1 MAKEA
6 GVVKSVNGGI
16 ARALNDLTGE
26 VRQLSVGDIVYQ
38 GEKIVTEGSNSKVTI
53 TQTDG
58 KDITLIG
65 KDTLTLD
72 QDSNNNETVADISA
86 LQQAI
91 LKGTDL
97 NALEETA
104 AGGPQAGGNGGDGVS
119 LSSTSF
125 AEGGHISNIYAN
137 YGNLPDNGG
146 SYISDY
152 SAIRGGGLDTQ
163 DATNTIIP
171 PTPTV
176 KFTEDENGD
185 HLLNKDENNI
195 DGDQN
200 KTTVRITVPND
211 GSVEIGD
218 TLNIVIYKPNGSSE
232 SRQVPI
238 TQQIIDN
245 GHVLTDVPVENDK
258 NSVVT
263 ATITNKYGNT
273 GGEGRDTITTDTIA
287 PTTPTVEFTKDA
299 NNDGFLNKSEN
310 EANEDPNTTPVK
322 ITVPADAN
330 VGDTLEIT
338 ITKPDDTTQ
347 NITKTITPEI
357 KNNGYVIPDVP
368 VENGKTSTVSAY
380 ITDQAGNKGGEGRDT
395 ITTDTTAEAPI
406 VTFVEDKNAK
416 DTPNPKHNPTNPDDT
431 SDGILNNP
439 ENASDG
445 KIDTSKVEI
454 KFPGDVTAGD
464 KLNITIKDPTSPSP
478 TTQKITITQAMIDN
492 GNKYSLDV
500 PVRNGQTS
508 RVDATITDKV
518 ENTSKSAYDEVKL
531 VSDKPK
537 PPVVEFTEDVD
548 NNGILSRE
556 ENGARDTSPVKITI
570 PDQTNLLESEK
581 VKVGDILNIKISGG
595 GNNETF
601 NVKITQEI
609 LDDLKGN
616 GFMLN
621 GSNSFENIKSD
632 GSTETVTPN
641 PKVRNFDQTI
651 VTATI
656 TNEYGNASDQGKDYV
671 TPKVAPRVTFT
682 EDSNNNGM
690 LNFYENRSGDS
701 NLKTTTAKI
710 ELPYGVKAAD
720 DYLKFDITT
729 DITSN
734 IKLKLSDLSDTTETP
749 IASGITATISADKQS
764 ITLKGVPVS
773 RDFKTTIENAVVLEK
788 DGSTKKSDVS
798 NKDEVIVEKEGIYV
812 EFAEKQSVKVDGGDN
827 ALSRSDS
834 MKDGKVNEIDA
845 IISIPKN
852 VRDGDILKLEIKDPI
867 KETTETR
874 EYTIHTDTKGFL
886 NSITSNNPSNY
897 PDLESKF
904 PSAQPTSNQKYEYIL
919 KGVGLEAGEKTTVK
933 ATLDYRKGTN
943 DDAVTTDVS
952 KEATT
957 QIENIKA
964 PEVIF
969 EDAKGGTSVSRND
982 ARKNT
987 NGDYLTDVT
996 IKIPSNAVNGDKVK
1010 VTIKDPNGNA
1020 TETTYIIHKLNK
1032 KGEDASKSSKISKI
1046 TEDKNSNNVMELS
1059 SDKKGFVIKDVL
1071 MKTGEKTEVT
1081 AKVLSAATHN
1091 GVAVDESTEAK
1102 ATVTVSNLNRVS
1114 IAFDKDDN
1122 ENSLLSRP
1130 ESASG
1135 GNLAIYKT
1143 TAKIT
1148 LPNNILEKDKVT
1160 IDIDGTQKDYIVE
1173 KDSNGNLFLSKGS
1186 EKLEIKDGA
1195 VTIKDIE
1202 LKTSGDTKISVSV
1215 TDKNGAVAEAKNNI
1229 SMDTLNNDM
1238 LIKFDEDKNNDGVIA
1253 TTANETTASIKLP
1266 SNTVN
1271 GDILKLKIGD
1281 NSEKS
1286 YLIEKNANGKFE
1298 ITEIDSAKNKI
1309 GTPIEADDNK
1319 IVKVSVPINS
1329 VSPTKVSAE
1338 VVDYE
1343 GKGVA
1348 VHSTNDIKKA
1358 SGGGNSLMVTY
1369 EEDTNRDAKLSRAEA
1384 NQDGTASKTNAV
1396 ITLPVGKIVTGDK
1409 LTVDIKNEPSE
1420 PSGNRK
1426 LEYILTKNNDGSISA
1441 VDKNGNPVNIE
1452 EGLIKVPV
1460 NVQVGTQTTTKVTLE
1475 DSTGVNKGTT
1485 GEKPIELERGLNDK
1499 PIKVTFD
1506 EDNLNRDGTI
1516 DRVEADEDGN
1526 IYTTTATVTIPY
1538 NASIGDKLK
1547 VEISTEST
1555 PREYELKSV
1564 DGKIKAVSSSGET
1577 LDVVDNAIKIPN
1589 VKLAYTAPTS
1599 GNPAPALVPT
1609 TVKATLTDAY
1619 GEDKTIDNKNIN
1631 LNMGFS
1637 GKLEAVFTEDL
1648 SRNKV
1653 LSRDEAAIDGNA
1665 GKTTLGLKLPSNVM
1679 AGDKISVTIKTD
1691 GQVTRTENFTLEKEN
1706 GELVAKSANG
1716 NKISLEG
1723 GALNLKDIDVSVGHK
1738 YSAEAELTNSK
1749 GEYKQTSTN
1758 EVELEKMQYIS
1769 SYSESEDAS
1778 NKGLHNVTLYL
1789 PEDAREGDKISLTYT
1804 DPNDHSKTVMKELE
1818 GLTKADIDNGHIS
1831 TQINVNPEKAYDVKV
1846 VAQTADSS
1854 GSNHSVASSFTIKVE
1869 QDISNDTVEFNANNN
1884 RMYGGNGTDTL
1895 VFKESVDLNNVA
1907 NLGDK
1912 VYKFEQIKLGDDG
1925 ANGAVNLTISPKNV
1939 LDITD
1944 NKDVRLKILGDDHDR
1959 VNLDNHEWKRTTDT
1973 NSGNR
1978 TYESMYEINGHTVK
1992 IEVDQKIHTD
2002 F

>member
-1 MAKEA
+1 
-6 GVVKSVNGGI
+6 
-16 ARALNDLTGE
+16 
-26 VRQLSVGDIVYQ
+26 
-38 GEKIVTEGSNSKVTI
+38 
-53 TQTDG
+53 
-58 KDITLIG
+58 
-65 KDTLTLD
+65 
-72 QDSNNNETVADISA
+72 
-86 LQQAI
+86 
-91 LKGTDL
+91 
-97 NALEETA
+97 
-104 AGGPQAGGNGGDGVS
+104 
-119 LSSTSF
+119 
-125 AEGGHISNIYAN
+125 
-137 YGNLPDNGG
+137 
-146 SYISDY
+146 
-152 SAIRGGGLDTQ
+152 
-163 DATNTIIP
+163 
-171 PTPTV
+171 
-176 KFTEDENGD
+176 
-185 HLLNKDENNI
+185 
-195 DGDQN
+195 
-200 KTTVRITVPND
+200 
-211 GSVEIGD
+211 
-218 TLNIVIYKPNGSSE
+218 
-232 SRQVPI
+232 
-238 TQQIIDN
+238 
-245 GHVLTDVPVENDK
+245 
-258 NSVVT
+258 
-263 ATITNKYGNT
+263 
-273 GGEGRDTITTDTIA
+273 
-287 PTTPTVEFTKDA
+287 
-299 NNDGFLNKSEN
+299 
-310 EANEDPNTTPVK
+310 
-322 ITVPADAN
+322 
-330 VGDTLEIT
+330 
-338 ITKPDDTTQ
+338 
-347 NITKTITPEI
+347 
-357 KNNGYVIPDVP
+357 
-368 VENGKTSTVSAY
+368 
-380 ITDQAGNKGGEGRDT
+380 
-395 ITTDTTAEAPI
+395 
-406 VTFVEDKNAK
+406 
-416 DTPNPKHNPTNPDDT
+416 
-431 SDGILNNP
+431 
-439 ENASDG
+439 
-445 KIDTSKVEI
+445 
-454 KFPGDVTAGD
+454 
-464 KLNITIKDPTSPSP
+464 
-478 TTQKITITQAMIDN
+478 MIDN

-508 RVDATITDKV
+508 RVDATITDKAG
-518 ENTSKSAYDEVKL
+518 NTSESAYDEVKL

-556 ENGARDTSPVKITI
+556 ENGTTRGTSPVKITI
-570 PDQTNLLESEK
+570 PDQTGLPESEK
-581 VKVGDILNIKISGG
+581 VKVGDTLNIKISGG

-641 PKVRNFDQTI
+641 PKVKNFDQTT

-682 EDSNNNGM
+682 EDSNNNGT

-701 NLKTTTAKI
+701 NLKTTTVKI

-729 DITSN
+729 DSTSN
-734 IKLKLSDLSDTTETP
+734 IKVKLSDLSGTTETT
-749 IASGITATISADKQS
+749 IAPGITATISADKQS

-773 RDFKTTIENAVVLEK
+773 RDFKTTIENAVVLEN
-788 DGSTKKSDVS
+788 DGVTKKSDES
-798 NKDEVIVEKEGIYV
+798 NKDEVTVEKEGIYV
-812 EFAEKQSVKVDGGDN
+812 EFAEKQSVKVDGGNN

-834 MKDGKVNEIDA
+834 MNDSKVNEIDA

-852 VRDGDILKLEIKDPI
+852 VREGDILKLEIYDPI
-867 KETTETR
+867 KETPETR
-874 EYTIHTDTKGFL
+874 EYTIHTDAKGFL
-886 NSITSNNPSNY
+886 SSITSNNTSKY

-904 PSAQPTSNQKYEYIL
+904 PSAEPTSNQKYEYIL
-919 KGVGLEAGEKTTVK
+919 KGVGLEAGEKTTVR
-933 ATLDYRKGTN
+933 ATLDYRKGIN
-943 DDAVTTDVS
+943 DDTVTTDAI

-969 EDAKGGTSVSRND
+969 EDAKGGTSVSRTD
-982 ARKNT
+982 AKKGA

-996 IKIPSNAVNGDKVK
+996 IKIPSNAVNGDKIEVK
-1010 VTIKDPNGNA
+1010 IYEPGKPIPTPKIYTI
-1020 TETTYIIHKLNK
+1020 NK
-1032 KGEDASKSSKISKI
+1032 SNSKSGKIDSLTDENGHQI
-1046 TEDKNSNNVMELS
+1046 NTTA
-1059 SDKKGFVIKDVL
+1059 DKKGFVIKDVV
-1071 MKTGEKTEVT
+1071 MKTGEQTEVT

-1091 GVAVDESTEAK
+1091 GVAVDESTETK
-1102 ATVTVSNLNRVS
+1102 ATITVSNLNRVS

-1135 GNLAIYKT
+1135 NNLAIYKT

-1148 LPNNILEKDKVT
+1148 LPNNILEKDKVS

-1173 KDSNGNLFLSKGS
+1173 KDSNGNLLLSHGS

-1229 SMDTLNNDM
+1229 SIDTLNNDM

-1253 TTANETTASIKLP
+1253 TTADKTMASIKLP

-1271 GDILKLKIGD
+1271 GDILKLKIGND
-1281 NSEKS
+1281 EKS

-1348 VHSTNDIKKA
+1348 VNSTNDIKKA
-1358 SGGGNSLMVTY
+1358 SGGGDSFMVTY

-1475 DSTGVNKGTT
+1475 DSAGVNKGTT

-1564 DGKIKAVSSSGET
+1564 DGKIKAVSSSGEI
-1577 LDVVDNAIKIPN
+1577 LDVIDNAIKIPN

-1804 DPNDHSKTVMKELE
+1804 DPNDHSKTVTKELE

-1959 VNLDNHEWKRTTDT
+1959 VNLDNHEWKRTADT

>member
-1 MAKEA
+1 MANEA
-6 GVVKSVNGGI
+6 GVVKSVTGGGV
-16 ARALNDLTGE
+16 RALNNITGE
-26 VRQLSVGDIVYQ
+26 VRNLNAGDIVYQ
-38 GEKIVTEGSNSKVTI
+38 NEKITTDSSNSKVII

-58 KDITLIG
+58 KDITLLG
-65 KDTLTLD
+65 KDTVTLD
-72 QDSNNNETVADISA
+72 QSASNNESFGNETVADISA

-91 LKGTDL
+91 LNGTDL

-104 AGGPQAGGNGGDGVS
+104 AGGGAAGGGDGVS
-119 LSSTSF
+119 LSATSF
-125 AEGGHISNIYAN
+125 TEGGHISNVNAN
-137 YGNLPDNGG
+137 YGNLPGNADDYVRN
-146 SYISDY
+146 Y
-152 SAIRGGGLDTQ
+152 SAISGGGLDIQ

-185 HLLNKDENNI
+185 HLLNKDENNT

-200 KTTVRITVPND
+200 KTTVRITVPNN
-211 GSVEIGD
+211 GSVEVGD

-232 SRQVPI
+232 SRKVPI

-287 PTTPTVEFTKDA
+287 PTTPTVKFTDDTDS
-299 NNDGFLNKSEN
+299 NGFLNKSEN
-310 EANEDPNTTPVK
+310 EANGDPNTTPVK

-330 VGDTLEIT
+330 VGDKLEIT
-338 ITKPDDTTQ
+338 ITKPDGTTE
-347 NITKTITPEI
+347 NKTETITPEI
-357 KNNGYVIPDVP
+357 KNNGYVIPSVP
-368 VENGKTSTVSAY
+368 VENGKPSTVSAY

-395 ITTDTTAEAPI
+395 VTTDTTPPLAPI
-406 VTFVEDKNAK
+406 VTFVEDKNVG
-416 DTPNPKHNPTNPDDT
+416 DTPNPTNSSDT

-445 KIDTSKVEI
+445 KTDTSKVEI
-454 KFPGDVTAGD
+454 KFPDGVTAGD
-464 KLNITIKDPTSPSP
+464 KLNITIADPTNPNP
-478 TTQKITITQAMIDN
+478 TMQEITITQAMIDN

-500 PVRNGQTS
+500 PVKNGKTS
-508 RVDATITDKV
+508 RVDATITDKAG
-518 ENTSKSAYDEVKL
+518 NTGQSAYDEVKL

-537 PPVVEFTEDVD
+537 PPVVKFKEDVD
-548 NNGILSRE
+548 DNHILSRE
-556 ENGARDTSPVKITI
+556 ENGDTKDTSPVKITI
-570 PDQTNLLESEK
+570 PDQTGLPESEK
-581 VKVGDILNIKISGG
+581 VKVGDTLNIKISGG

-601 NVKITQEI
+601 NVKITQGI

-616 GFMLN
+616 GFMLD
-621 GSNSFENIKSD
+621 GSSFENIKSD
-632 GSTETVTPN
+632 GSTETVKPN
-641 PKVRNFDQTI
+641 PKVKNFDQTT

-682 EDSNNNGM
+682 EDSSNNGM

-729 DITSN
+729 DSTSN
-734 IKLKLSDLSDTTETP
+734 IKLKLSNLSDTTETE
-749 IASGITATISADKQS
+749 IAPGIGITATISADKQS

-773 RDFKTTIENAVVLEK
+773 RDFKTTIENAVVLENN
-788 DGSTKKSDVS
+788 GITEKSDVS

-834 MKDGKVNEIDA
+834 MKDDKVNKIDA

-874 EYTIHTDTKGFL
+874 EYTIHTDAKGFL
-886 NSITSNNPSNY
+886 NSITSNNPSDY
-897 PDLESKF
+897 PNLESKF
-904 PSAQPTSNQKYEYIL
+904 PSAEPTSNQKYEYIL

-933 ATLDYRKGTN
+933 ATLDYRKGTD

-969 EDAKGGTSVSRND
+969 EDAKGGTSVGRTD
-982 ARKNT
+982 ARKGA

-996 IKIPSNAVNGDKVK
+996 IKIPSNAVNGDKIEVK
-1010 VTIKDPNGNA
+1010 IYEPGKTIP
-1020 TETTYIIHKLNK
+1020 TTKIYTINK
-1032 KGEDASKSSKISKI
+1032 SNSKSGKIDSLTDENGHQI
-1046 TEDKNSNNVMELS
+1046 NTTA
-1059 SDKKGFVIKDVL
+1059 DKKGFVIKDVV
-1071 MKTGEKTEVT
+1071 MKTGEQTEVT
-1081 AKVLSAATHN
+1081 AKVLSEATHN
-1091 GVAVDESTEAK
+1091 NNKAVDESAETK
-1102 ATVTVSNLNRVS
+1102 AAITVSNLNRVS

-1135 GNLAIYKT
+1135 NNLAIYKT

-1148 LPNNILEKDKVT
+1148 LPNNILEKDKVS

-1173 KDSNGNLFLSKGS
+1173 KENGNLFLSNGS

-1229 SMDTLNNDM
+1229 SIDTLNNDM
-1238 LIKFDEDKNNDGVIA
+1238 LIKFDEDKNNDGVIS

-1281 NSEKS
+1281 GPEKS
-1286 YLIEKNANGKFE
+1286 YLIEKKANGKFE

-1319 IVKVSVPINS
+1319 IVKVPVPINDAK
-1329 VSPTKVSAE
+1329 PTEVIAK

-1348 VHSTNDIKKA
+1348 VNATNDIKKA
-1358 SGGGNSLMVTY
+1358 SGGGDSFMVTY

-1396 ITLPVGKIVTGDK
+1396 ITLPVGKIATGDK
-1409 LTVDIKNEPSE
+1409 LTVDINE

-1426 LEYILTKNNDGSISA
+1426 LEYVLTKNSDGSVSA

-1564 DGKIKAVSSSGET
+1564 DGKIKAVSSSGEI

-1589 VKLAYTAPTS
+1589 VKLAYTAPIS
-1599 GNPAPALVPT
+1599 GNPTPALVPT

-1631 LNMGFS
+1631 LDMGFS

-1723 GALNLKDIDVSVGHK
+1723 GALNLKDIDVSEGHK

-1769 SYSESEDAS
+1769 SYSESKDAS
-1778 NKGLHNVTLYL
+1778 NKGLHKVTLYL
-1789 PEDAREGDKISLTYT
+1789 PEDAKEGDKISLTYT
-1804 DPNDHSKTVMKELE
+1804 DPNDHSKTVTKELE
-1818 GLTKADIDNGHIS
+1818 GLTKADIDNGNIS

-1869 QDISNDTVEFNANNN
+1869 QDSGNDTVEFNANNN

-1895 VFKESVDLNNVA
+1895 VFKESVDLSNVA

-1925 ANGAVNLTISPKNV
+1925 VSGAVNLTISPKNV

-1959 VNLDNHEWKRTTDT
+1959 VNLDNHEWKRTADT

>member
-1 MAKEA
+1 MSKEA
-6 GVVKSVNGGI
+6 GVVKSISGGI
-16 ARALNDLTGE
+16 VRALNDLTGE
-26 VRQLSVGDIVYQ
+26 ARQLSVGDIVYQ

-310 EANEDPNTTPVK
+310 EANGDPNTTPVK

-330 VGDTLEIT
+330 VGDKLEIT
-338 ITKPDDTTQ
+338 ITKPDGTTE
-347 NITKTITPEI
+347 NKTETITPEI
-357 KNNGYVIPDVP
+357 KNNGYVIPNVP
-368 VENGKTSTVSAY
+368 VENGKPSTVSAY
-380 ITDQAGNKGGEGRDT
+380 ITDQAGNTGGEGRDT
-395 ITTDTTAEAPI
+395 ITTDTTAKAPI

-416 DTPNPKHNPTNPDDT
+416 ATPNPTNPDDT

-464 KLNITIKDPTSPSP
+464 KLNITITDLTNPNP
-478 TTQKITITQAMIDN
+478 TTQEITITQAMIDN

-508 RVDATITDKV
+508 RVDATITDKAG
-518 ENTSKSAYDEVKL
+518 NTSESAYDEVKL

-556 ENGARDTSPVKITI
+556 ENGATKDTSPVKITI
-570 PDQTNLLESEK
+570 PDQTGLPESEK
-581 VKVGDILNIKISGG
+581 VKVGDTLNIKISGG

-601 NVKITQEI
+601 NVKITQGI

-621 GSNSFENIKSD
+621 GSKSFENIKSD

-641 PKVRNFDQTI
+641 PKVKNFDQTI

-656 TNEYGNASDQGKDYV
+656 TNEYGNASDPGKDYV

-682 EDSNNNGM
+682 EDSSNNGM

-720 DYLKFDITT
+720 DYLKFDIKT
-729 DITSN
+729 DNTHIP
-734 IKLKLSDLSDTTETP
+734 IPPIKLSDLSDTTETT
-749 IASGITATISADKQS
+749 IAPGITATISADKQS
-764 ITLKGVPVS
+764 VFLKGIPVS
-773 RDFKTTIENAVVLEK
+773 RDFKTTIENAVVLENN
-788 DGSTKKSDVS
+788 GVTKKSDES

-852 VRDGDILKLEIKDPI
+852 VRDGDILRLEIKDPI

-874 EYTIHTDTKGFL
+874 EYTIHTDAEGFL
-886 NSITSNNPSNY
+886 SSITSNNPSDY

-904 PSAQPTSNQKYEYIL
+904 PSAEPTSNQKYEYIL

-943 DDAVTTDVS
+943 DDTETTDAI

-969 EDAKGGTSVSRND
+969 EDAKGGTSVSRTD
-982 ARKNT
+982 ARKGA

-996 IKIPSNAVNGDKVK
+996 IKIPSNAVNGDKIEVK
-1010 VTIKDPNGNA
+1010 IYESGKPIPTQKIYTI
-1020 TETTYIIHKLNK
+1020 NK
-1032 KGEDASKSSKISKI
+1032 SNSKSGKIDSLTDENGHQI
-1046 TEDKNSNNVMELS
+1046 NTTA
-1059 SDKKGFVIKDVL
+1059 DKKGFVIKDVV
-1071 MKTGEKTEVT
+1071 MKTGKQTEVT
-1081 AKVLSAATHN
+1081 AKVLSEATHN
-1091 GVAVDESTEAK
+1091 NKAVDESTETK
-1102 ATVTVSNLNRVS
+1102 AAITVSNLNRVS

-1135 GNLAIYKT
+1135 DNLAIYKT

-1148 LPNNILEKDKVT
+1148 LPNNILENDKVS
-1160 IDIDGTQKDYIVE
+1160 IDINGTPKNYTVK
-1173 KDSNGNLFLSKGS
+1173 KDSNGNLLISNES
-1186 EKLEIKDGA
+1186 EELEIKDGA

-1271 GDILKLKIGD
+1271 GDILKLKIGND
-1281 NSEKS
+1281 PEKS
-1286 YLIEKNANGKFE
+1286 YLIEKKANGKFE

-1348 VHSTNDIKKA
+1348 VNSTNDIKKA
-1358 SGGGNSLMVTY
+1358 SGGGDSFMVTY
-1369 EEDTNRDAKLSRAEA
+1369 EEDTNKDAKLSRAEA
-1384 NQDGTASKTNAV
+1384 NQDGTASMTNAV
-1396 ITLPVGKIVTGDK
+1396 ITLPVGKIATGDK
-1409 LTVDIKNEPSE
+1409 LTVDINE

-1426 LEYILTKNNDGSISA
+1426 LEYILTKNSDGSVSA

-1475 DSTGVNKGTT
+1475 DSTGVNKGAT

-1526 IYTTTATVTIPY
+1526 IYTTTVTVTIPY

-1564 DGKIKAVSSSGET
+1564 DGKIKAVSSSGEI
-1577 LDVVDNAIKIPN
+1577 LDVIDNAIKIPN

-1599 GNPAPALVPT
+1599 GNLAPALVPT

-1723 GALNLKDIDVSVGHK
+1723 GALNLKDIDVGVGHK

-1789 PEDAREGDKISLTYT
+1789 PEDARGGDKISLTYT
-1804 DPNDHSKTVMKELE
+1804 DPNDHSKTVTKELE

-1869 QDISNDTVEFNANNN
+1869 QDSGNDTVEFNANNN

-1895 VFKESVDLNNVA
+1895 VFKESVDLSNVA

-1925 ANGAVNLTISPKNV
+1925 ASGAVNLTINPKNV

-1944 NKDVRLKILGDDHDR
+1944 NKDVILKIMGDNHDR
-1959 VNLDNHEWKRTTDT
+1959 VNLDSHEWKRTADT
-1973 NSGNR
+1973 NS
-1978 TYESMYEINGHTVK
+1978 
-1992 IEVDQKIHTD
+1992 
-2002 F
+2002 

>member
-1 MAKEA
+1 
-6 GVVKSVNGGI
+6 
-16 ARALNDLTGE
+16 
-26 VRQLSVGDIVYQ
+26 
-38 GEKIVTEGSNSKVTI
+38 
-53 TQTDG
+53 
-58 KDITLIG
+58 
-65 KDTLTLD
+65 
-72 QDSNNNETVADISA
+72 
-86 LQQAI
+86 
-91 LKGTDL
+91 KGADL

-152 SAIRGGGLDTQ
+152 SAISGGRLNAQ
-163 DATNTIIP
+163 DAADIIIP

-176 KFTEDENGD
+176 EFTKDTNNDGFLNKSENEANGD
-185 HLLNKDENNI
+185 PN
-195 DGDQN
+195 
-200 KTTVRITVPND
+200 TTPVKITVPTDAKVGDKLEITITKPD
-211 GSVEIGD
+211 GTTENKTETITPEIKNNGY
-218 TLNIVIYKPNGSSE
+218 VIP
-232 SRQVPI
+232 
-238 TQQIIDN
+238 
-245 GHVLTDVPVENDK
+245 DVPVKDGK
-258 NSVVT
+258 PSTVS
-263 ATITNKYGNT
+263 AYITDQAGNK

-287 PTTPTVEFTKDA
+287 PTTPTVEFTKDT

-310 EANEDPNTTPVK
+310 EANGDPNTTPVK
-322 ITVPADAN
+322 ITVPTDAK
-330 VGDTLEIT
+330 VGDKLEIT
-338 ITKPDDTTQ
+338 ITKPDGTTE
-347 NITKTITPEI
+347 NKTETITPEI

-368 VENGKTSTVSAY
+368 VKDGKPSTVSAY

-395 ITTDTTAEAPI
+395 ITTDTTAKAPI
-406 VTFVEDKNAK
+406 VTFVEDKNANPTLNP
-416 DTPNPKHNPTNPDDT
+416 TPNPTNPDDT

-464 KLNITIKDPTSPSP
+464 KLNITIKDPTNSNS
-478 TTQKITITQAMIDN
+478 TTQEIIITQAMIDN

-500 PVRNGQTS
+500 PVRNKQIS
-508 RVDATITDKV
+508 KVEAAITDKAG
-518 ENTSKSAYDEVKL
+518 NTSKSAYDEVKL
-531 VSDKPK
+531 ESDKPK
-537 PPVVEFTEDVD
+537 PPVVKFTEDVNVD
-548 NNGILSRE
+548 HILSRE
-556 ENGARDTSPVKITI
+556 EKNGATKDTSPVKITI
-570 PDQTNLLESEK
+570 PDQTGLPDSEK
-581 VKVGDILNIKISGG
+581 VKVGDTLNIKIFGG

-601 NVKITQEI
+601 NVKITEDI
-609 LDDLKGN
+609 LNDLKGN
-616 GFMLN
+616 GFKLD

-632 GSTETVTPN
+632 GSTETVRPN

-690 LNFYENRSGDS
+690 LNFYENRSGDQD
-701 NLKTTTAKI
+701 LKTTTVKI

-720 DYLKFDITT
+720 DYLKFDIKT
-729 DITSN
+729 DNTHIP
-734 IKLKLSDLSDTTETP
+734 IPPIKLSDLSDTTETT
-749 IASGITATISADKQS
+749 IAPGITATISADKQS
-764 ITLKGVPVS
+764 VFLKGVPVS
-773 RDFKTTIENAVVLEK
+773 RDFKTTIENAVVLEN
-788 DGSTKKSDVS
+788 DGITKKSDVS
-798 NKDEVIVEKEGIYV
+798 NKDEVTVGKEEIDV
-812 EFAEKQSVKVDGGDN
+812 KFAEKQSVKVDGGDN

-834 MKDGKVNEIDA
+834 MKDSKVNEIDA

-852 VRDGDILKLEIKDPI
+852 VREGDILKLDIYDPI
-867 KETTETR
+867 KETPETR
-874 EYTIHTDTKGFL
+874 EYTIHTDAKGFL
-886 NSITSNNPSNY
+886 SSIESNNPSHY

-904 PSAQPTSNQKYEYIL
+904 PSAEPTSNQKYEYIL

-943 DDAVTTDVS
+943 DDTETTDAI

-969 EDAKGGTSVSRND
+969 EDAKGGTSVSRTD
-982 ARKNT
+982 ARKGA

-996 IKIPSNAVNGDKVK
+996 IKIPSNAVNGDKIEVK
-1010 VTIKDPNGNA
+1010 IYEPGKPIPTTKIYTI
-1020 TETTYIIHKLNK
+1020 NK
-1032 KGEDASKSSKISKI
+1032 SNSKSGKIDSL
-1046 TEDKNSNNVMELS
+1046 TDENSHQINTTA
-1059 SDKKGFVIKDVL
+1059 DKKGFVIKDVVI
-1071 MKTGEKTEVT
+1071 KTGEQTEVT
-1081 AKVLSAATHN
+1081 AKVLSDATHN
-1091 GVAVDESTEAK
+1091 NVAVDESPVAEASI
-1102 ATVTVSNLNRVS
+1102 TVSNLNRVS
-1114 IAFDKDDN
+1114 IAFDKDKN

-1130 ESASG
+1130 ESASEN
-1135 GNLAIYKT
+1135 NLAIYKT

-1148 LPNNILEKDKVT
+1148 LPNNILENDKVS
-1160 IDIDGTQKDYIVE
+1160 IDINGTPKNYTVE
-1173 KDSNGNLFLSKGS
+1173 KDSDGNLLLSNGS
-1186 EKLEIKDGA
+1186 EKLKIEDGA

-1215 TDKNGAVAEAKNNI
+1215 TDKNGAEVNAKNNI
-1229 SMDTLNNDM
+1229 SIDTLNNDM

-1253 TTANETTASIKLP
+1253 TTASETTASIKLP

-1271 GDILKLKIGD
+1271 GDILKLKID
-1281 NSEKS
+1281 NLEKS
-1286 YLIEKNANGKFE
+1286 YLINKNANGKFE
-1298 ITEIDSAKNKI
+1298 ITEIDAAKNKV
-1309 GTPIEADDNK
+1309 GKPIEADDNK
-1319 IVKVSVPINS
+1319 IVKVSVPIND

-1348 VHSTNDIKKA
+1348 VNSTNDIKKA
-1358 SGGGNSLMVTY
+1358 SGGGGDSFMVTY

-1409 LTVDIKNEPSE
+1409 LTVDINEPSGTNGT
-1420 PSGNRK
+1420 SGNRK
-1426 LEYILTKNNDGSISA
+1426 LEYILTKNSDGSVSA

-1460 NVQVGTQTTTKVTLE
+1460 NVKVGTQKTTTKATLE
-1475 DSTGVNKGTT
+1475 DSAGVNKDTT

-1564 DGKIKAVSSSGET
+1564 DGKIKAVSSSGEI
-1577 LDVVDNAIKIPN
+1577 LDVIDNAIKIPN
-1589 VKLAYTAPTS
+1589 IKLAYTAPTS
-1599 GNPAPALVPT
+1599 GNPTPALVPT

-1619 GEDKTIDNKNIN
+1619 GEDKTIDSKNIN

-1653 LSRDEAAIDGNA
+1653 LSRDEAAMDGNA
-1665 GKTTLGLKLPSNVM
+1665 GKTTLSLKLPSNVM

-1723 GALNLKDIDVSVGHK
+1723 GALNLKDIDVSEGHK
-1738 YSAEAELTNSK
+1738 YSAEAKLTNSRD
-1749 GEYKQTSTN
+1749 EYEQTSTN

-1769 SYSESEDAS
+1769 SYSESKDAS

-1804 DPNDHSKTVMKELE
+1804 DPNDHNETVTKKLE
-1818 GLTKADIDNGHIS
+1818 GLTKADIDNGNIS

-1869 QDISNDTVEFNANNN
+1869 QDSGNDTVEFNANNN

-1895 VFKESVDLNNVA
+1895 VFKESIDLSDVEK
-1907 NLGDK
+1907 LGDK

-1925 ANGAVNLTISPKNV
+1925 ASGAVNLTISPKNV

>member
-1 MAKEA
+1 MQE
-6 GVVKSVNGGI
+6 
-16 ARALNDLTGE
+16 
-26 VRQLSVGDIVYQ
+26 
-38 GEKIVTEGSNSKVTI
+38 
-53 TQTDG
+53 
-58 KDITLIG
+58 
-65 KDTLTLD
+65 
-72 QDSNNNETVADISA
+72 
-86 LQQAI
+86 
-91 LKGTDL
+91 
-97 NALEETA
+97 
-104 AGGPQAGGNGGDGVS
+104 
-119 LSSTSF
+119 
-125 AEGGHISNIYAN
+125 
-137 YGNLPDNGG
+137 
-146 SYISDY
+146 
-152 SAIRGGGLDTQ
+152 
-163 DATNTIIP
+163 
-171 PTPTV
+171 
-176 KFTEDENGD
+176 
-185 HLLNKDENNI
+185 
-195 DGDQN
+195 
-200 KTTVRITVPND
+200 
-211 GSVEIGD
+211 
-218 TLNIVIYKPNGSSE
+218 
-232 SRQVPI
+232 
-238 TQQIIDN
+238 
-245 GHVLTDVPVENDK
+245 
-258 NSVVT
+258 
-263 ATITNKYGNT
+263 
-273 GGEGRDTITTDTIA
+273 
-287 PTTPTVEFTKDA
+287 
-299 NNDGFLNKSEN
+299 
-310 EANEDPNTTPVK
+310 
-322 ITVPADAN
+322 
-330 VGDTLEIT
+330 
-338 ITKPDDTTQ
+338 
-347 NITKTITPEI
+347 
-357 KNNGYVIPDVP
+357 
-368 VENGKTSTVSAY
+368 
-380 ITDQAGNKGGEGRDT
+380 
-395 ITTDTTAEAPI
+395 
-406 VTFVEDKNAK
+406 
-416 DTPNPKHNPTNPDDT
+416 
-431 SDGILNNP
+431 
-439 ENASDG
+439 
-445 KIDTSKVEI
+445 
-454 KFPGDVTAGD
+454 
-464 KLNITIKDPTSPSP
+464 
-478 TTQKITITQAMIDN
+478 ITITQAMIDN

-508 RVDATITDKV
+508 RVDATITDKAG
-518 ENTSKSAYDEVKL
+518 NTSKSAYDEVKL

-556 ENGARDTSPVKITI
+556 ENGTMRDTSPVKITI
-570 PDQTNLLESEK
+570 PDQTGLLESEK
-581 VKVGDILNIKISGG
+581 VKVGDTLNIKIFGG

-601 NVKITQEI
+601 NVKITEDI
-609 LDDLKGN
+609 LNDLKGN
-616 GFMLN
+616 GFMLD

-641 PKVRNFDQTI
+641 PKVKNFDQTI

-682 EDSNNNGM
+682 EDYNNNGM
-690 LNFYENRSGDS
+690 LNFYENRSGDQD
-701 NLKTTTAKI
+701 LKTTTAKI

-729 DITSN
+729 DSTSN
-734 IKLKLSDLSDTTETP
+734 IKLKLSNLSDTTETT
-749 IASGITATISADKQS
+749 IAPGITATISADKQS
-764 ITLKGVPVS
+764 VFLKGIPVS
-773 RDFKTTIENAVVLEK
+773 RDFKTTIENAVVLENN
-788 DGSTKKSDVS
+788 GVTKKSYES

-812 EFAEKQSVKVDGGDN
+812 EFAEKQSVKVDGNN

-852 VRDGDILKLEIKDPI
+852 VRDGDILRLEIKDPI
-867 KETTETR
+867 KETTKTR
-874 EYTIHTDTKGFL
+874 EYTIHTDAEGFL
-886 NSITSNNPSNY
+886 SSITSNNPSDY

-904 PSAQPTSNQKYEYIL
+904 PSAQQTSNQKYEYIL
-919 KGVGLEAGEKTTVK
+919 KGVGLEAGKKTTVE
-933 ATLDYRKGTN
+933 ATLDYRKGNN
-943 DDAVTTDVS
+943 DDTETTDVS
-952 KEATT
+952 KKATT

-969 EDAKGGTSVSRND
+969 EDAKGGTSVSRTD
-982 ARKNT
+982 ARKGA

-1010 VTIKDPNGNA
+1010 VTIKDPNGNE
-1020 TETTYIIHKLNK
+1020 TEKTYIIYKLDENGK
-1032 KGEDASKSSKISKI
+1032 DASKSSKISKI
-1046 TEDKNSNNVMELS
+1046 TEYNNSSNVIELS
-1059 SDKKGFVIKDVL
+1059 SDKKGFVIKDVV
-1071 MKTGEKTEVT
+1071 MKTGKQTEVT
-1081 AKVLSAATHN
+1081 AQVLSDATHN
-1091 GVAVDESTEAK
+1091 NVAVDESPVAK
-1102 ATVTVSNLNRVS
+1102 ASITVSNLNRVS
-1114 IAFDKDDN
+1114 IAFDKDEN

-1135 GNLAIYKT
+1135 NNLAIYKT

-1148 LPNNILEKDKVT
+1148 LPNNILENDKVSV
-1160 IDIDGTQKDYIVE
+1160 DINGTPKEYIVE
-1173 KDSNGNLFLSKGS
+1173 KENGNLFLSNGS

-1238 LIKFDEDKNNDGVIA
+1238 LIKFDEDKNNDGVIS

-1271 GDILKLKIGD
+1271 GDILKLKIGND
-1281 NSEKS
+1281 PEKS

-1309 GTPIEADDNK
+1309 GRPIETDDNK
-1319 IVKVSVPINS
+1319 IVKVSVPINDAR
-1329 VSPTKVSAE
+1329 PTKVSAE

-1348 VHSTNDIKKA
+1348 VNSTNDIKKA

-1475 DSTGVNKGTT
+1475 DSAGVNKGTT

-1547 VEISTEST
+1547 VEISTEPT

-1564 DGKIKAVSSSGET
+1564 DGKIKAVSSSGEI
-1577 LDVVDNAIKIPN
+1577 LDVIDNAIKIPN

-1609 TVKATLTDAY
+1609 TVEATLTDAY

-1706 GELVAKSANG
+1706 GELIAKSANG

-1804 DPNDHSKTVMKELE
+1804 DPNDHSKTVTKELE

-1831 TQINVNPEKAYDVKV
+1831 TQINVNPEKDYDVKV

-1869 QDISNDTVEFNANNN
+1869 QDISNDTVEFNANND

-1895 VFKESVDLNNVA
+1895 VFKESIDLSDVK

-1925 ANGAVNLTISPKNV
+1925 ANGAVNLTINPKNV

>member
-65 KDTLTLD
+65 KDTITLD

-152 SAIRGGGLDTQ
+152 SAISGGRLNAQ
-163 DATNTIIP
+163 DAADIIIP

-176 KFTEDENGD
+176 EFTRDTNNDGFLNKSENEANGD
-185 HLLNKDENNI
+185 PN
-195 DGDQN
+195 
-200 KTTVRITVPND
+200 TTPVKITVPADANVGD
-211 GSVEIGD
+211 KLEI
-218 TLNIVIYKPNGSSE
+218 
-232 SRQVPI
+232 
-238 TQQIIDN
+238 
-245 GHVLTDVPVENDK
+245 
-258 NSVVT
+258 
-263 ATITNKYGNT
+263 TITKPDGTTENKTETITPEIKNNGYIIPDIPVKDGKPSTVSAYITDQAGNK

-287 PTTPTVEFTKDA
+287 PTTPTVEFTRDT

-310 EANEDPNTTPVK
+310 EANGDPNTTPVK

-330 VGDTLEIT
+330 VGDKLEIT
-338 ITKPDDTTQ
+338 ITKPDGTTE
-347 NITKTITPEI
+347 NKTETITPEI
-357 KNNGYVIPDVP
+357 KNNGYIIPDIP
-368 VENGKTSTVSAY
+368 VKDGKPSTVSAY

-395 ITTDTTAEAPI
+395 ITTDTTAKAPI

-416 DTPNPKHNPTNPDDT
+416 ATPNPTNPDDT

-464 KLNITIKDPTSPSP
+464 KLNITITDPTNPNP
-478 TTQKITITQAMIDN
+478 TTQEITITQAMIDN

-508 RVDATITDKV
+508 RVDATITDKA

-537 PPVVEFTEDVD
+537 PPVVKFKEDVD
-548 NNGILSRE
+548 DNHILSRE
-556 ENGARDTSPVKITI
+556 ENGDTKDTSPVRITI
-570 PDQTNLLESEK
+570 PDQTGLPESEK
-581 VKVGDILNIKISGG
+581 VKVGDTLNIKISGG

-601 NVKITQEI
+601 NVKITEDI
-609 LDDLKGN
+609 LNDLKGN

-621 GSNSFENIKSD
+621 GSNSFKNIKSD

-641 PKVRNFDQTI
+641 PKVRNFDQTT

-682 EDSNNNGM
+682 EDSNDNGM

-729 DITSN
+729 DSTSN
-734 IKLKLSDLSDTTETP
+734 IKLKLSNLSDTTETT
-749 IASGITATISADKQS
+749 IAPGITATISADKQS

-773 RDFKTTIENAVVLEK
+773 RDFKTTIENAVVLENN
-788 DGSTKKSDVS
+788 GVTKKSDES

-812 EFAEKQSVKVDGGDN
+812 EFAEKQSVKVGGGND

-852 VRDGDILKLEIKDPI
+852 VRDGDILRLEIKDPI
-867 KETTETR
+867 KGTTTR
-874 EYTIHTDTKGFL
+874 EYTIHTDAKGFL
-886 NSITSNNPSNY
+886 NSITSNKPSDY

-904 PSAQPTSNQKYEYIL
+904 PSAEPTSNQKYEYIL
-919 KGVGLEAGEKTTVK
+919 KGVGLEAGKKTTVE
-933 ATLDYRKGTN
+933 ATLDYRKGT
-943 DDAVTTDVS
+943 DDDTVTTDVS
-952 KEATT
+952 KKATT

-969 EDAKGGTSVSRND
+969 EDAKGGTSVSRTD
-982 ARKNT
+982 ARKGA

-1010 VTIKDPNGNA
+1010 VTIKDPNGNE
-1020 TETTYIIHKLNK
+1020 TEKTYIIYKLDENGK
-1032 KGEDASKSSKISKI
+1032 DASKSSKISKI
-1046 TEDKNSNNVMELS
+1046 TEYNNSSNVIELS
-1059 SDKKGFVIKDVL
+1059 SDKKGFVIKDVV
-1071 MKTGEKTEVT
+1071 MKTGKQTEVT
-1081 AKVLSAATHN
+1081 AQVLSDATHN
-1091 GVAVDESTEAK
+1091 NVAVDESPVAK
-1102 ATVTVSNLNRVS
+1102 ASITVSNLNRVS
-1114 IAFDKDDN
+1114 IAFDKDEN

-1135 GNLAIYKT
+1135 DNLAIYKT

-1148 LPNNILEKDKVT
+1148 LPNNILEKDKVS

-1173 KDSNGNLFLSKGS
+1173 KENGNLFLSNGS

-1271 GDILKLKIGD
+1271 GDILKLKID
-1281 NSEKS
+1281 NLEKS

-1309 GTPIEADDNK
+1309 GRPIETDDNK
-1319 IVKVSVPINS
+1319 IVKVSVPINDAR
-1329 VSPTKVSAE
+1329 PTKVSAE

-1348 VHSTNDIKKA
+1348 VNSTNDIKKA

-1441 VDKNGNPVNIE
+1441 VDKNDNPVNIE

-1475 DSTGVNKGTT
+1475 DSAGVNKGTT

-1564 DGKIKAVSSSGET
+1564 DGKIKAVSSSGEI
-1577 LDVVDNAIKIPN
+1577 LDVIDNAIKIPN

-1599 GNPAPALVPT
+1599 GDPAPALVPT

-1706 GELVAKSANG
+1706 GELVAKSTNG

-1804 DPNDHSKTVMKELE
+1804 DPNDHSKTVTKELE

-1959 VNLDNHEWKRTTDT
+1959 VNLDNHEWKRTADT

>member
-1 MAKEA
+1 MANEA
-6 GVVKSVNGGI
+6 GVVKSVTGGSV
-16 ARALNDLTGE
+16 RALNNITGE
-26 VRQLSVGDIVYQ
+26 VRNLNAGDIVYQ
-38 GEKIVTEGSNSKVTI
+38 NEKITTDNSNSKVII

-58 KDITLIG
+58 KDITLLG
-65 KDTLTLD
+65 KDTITLD
-72 QDSNNNETVADISA
+72 QSTSNNESFGNETVADISA

-91 LKGTDL
+91 LNGTDL

-104 AGGPQAGGNGGDGVS
+104 AGGGAAGGGDGVS
-119 LSSTSF
+119 LSATSF
-125 AEGGHISNIYAN
+125 TEGGHISNVNAN
-137 YGNLPDNGG
+137 YGNLPGNADDYVRN
-146 SYISDY
+146 Y
-152 SAIRGGGLDTQ
+152 SAISGGGLNIQ

-185 HLLNKDENNI
+185 HLLNKDENNT

-200 KTTVRITVPND
+200 KTTVRITVPNN
-211 GSVEIGD
+211 GSVEVGD

-232 SRQVPI
+232 SRKVPI

-299 NNDGFLNKSEN
+299 NNDGFLSKSEN
-310 EANEDPNTTPVK
+310 EANGDPNTTPVK

-330 VGDTLEIT
+330 VGDKLEIT
-338 ITKPDDTTQ
+338 ITKPDGTTE
-347 NITKTITPEI
+347 NKTETITPEI
-357 KNNGYVIPDVP
+357 KNNGYVIPNVP
-368 VENGKTSTVSAY
+368 VENGKPSTVSAY

-395 ITTDTTAEAPI
+395 ITTDTTAKAPI

-416 DTPNPKHNPTNPDDT
+416 ATPNPTSNPTNPDDT

-464 KLNITIKDPTSPSP
+464 KLNITITDPTNPNP
-478 TTQKITITQAMIDN
+478 TTQEITITQAMIDN

-508 RVDATITDKV
+508 RVDATITDKAG
-518 ENTSKSAYDEVKL
+518 NTSESAYDEVKL

-556 ENGARDTSPVKITI
+556 ENGATKDTSPVKITI
-570 PDQTNLLESEK
+570 PDQTGLPESEK
-581 VKVGDILNIKISGG
+581 VKVGDTLNIKISGG

-601 NVKITQEI
+601 NVKITQGI

-621 GSNSFENIKSD
+621 GSKSFENIKSD

-641 PKVRNFDQTI
+641 PKVKNFDQTI

-656 TNEYGNASDQGKDYV
+656 TNEYGNASDPGKDYV

-682 EDSNNNGM
+682 EDSSNNGM

-720 DYLKFDITT
+720 DYLKFDIKT
-729 DITSN
+729 DNTHIP
-734 IKLKLSDLSDTTETP
+734 IPPIKLSDLSDTTETT
-749 IASGITATISADKQS
+749 IAPGITATISADKQS
-764 ITLKGVPVS
+764 VFLKGIPVS
-773 RDFKTTIENAVVLEK
+773 RDFKTTIENAVVLENN
-788 DGSTKKSDVS
+788 GVTKKSDES

-812 EFAEKQSVKVDGGDN
+812 EFAEKQSVKVDSGDN

-852 VRDGDILKLEIKDPI
+852 VRDGDILRLEIKDPI

-874 EYTIHTDTKGFL
+874 EYTIHTDVKGFL
-886 NSITSNNPSNY
+886 SSITSNNPSDY
-897 PDLESKF
+897 PGLESKF
-904 PSAQPTSNQKYEYIL
+904 PSAGPTSNQKYEYIL

-933 ATLDYRKGTN
+933 ATLDYRKGTD
-943 DDAVTTDVS
+943 DDAVTTDVN

-969 EDAKGGTSVSRND
+969 EDAKGGTSVSRTD
-982 ARKNT
+982 ARKGA

-996 IKIPSNAVNGDKVK
+996 IKIPSNAVNGDKIEVK
-1010 VTIKDPNGNA
+1010 IYEPGKTIP
-1020 TETTYIIHKLNK
+1020 TTKIYTINK
-1032 KGEDASKSSKISKI
+1032 SNSKSGKIDNLTDENGHQI
-1046 TEDKNSNNVMELS
+1046 NTTA
-1059 SDKKGFVIKDVL
+1059 DKKGFVIKDVA
-1071 MKTGEKTEVT
+1071 MKTGEQTEVA
-1081 AKVLSAATHN
+1081 AKVLSEATHN
-1091 GVAVDESTEAK
+1091 NKAVDESAETK
-1102 ATVTVSNLNRVS
+1102 AAITVSNLNRVS

-1135 GNLAIYKT
+1135 DNLAIYKT

-1148 LPNNILEKDKVT
+1148 LPNNILENDKVS
-1160 IDIDGTQKDYIVE
+1160 IDINGTPKNYTVE
-1173 KDSNGNLFLSKGS
+1173 KDSNGNLLLSSGS

-1266 SNTVN
+1266 SNTVH
-1271 GDILKLKIGD
+1271 GDILKLKIG
-1281 NSEKS
+1281 NEPEKS
-1286 YLIEKNANGKFE
+1286 YIIEKNSNGKFE
-1298 ITEIDSAKNKI
+1298 ITQIDGAKNKI

-1319 IVKVSVPINS
+1319 IVKVPVPINDIK
-1329 VSPTKVSAE
+1329 PTQVRAE

-1348 VHSTNDIKKA
+1348 VNSTNDIKRA
-1358 SGGGNSLMVTY
+1358 SGGGDSFMVTY

-1396 ITLPVGKIVTGDK
+1396 ITLPVGKIATGDK
-1409 LTVDIKNEPSE
+1409 LTVDINE

-1426 LEYILTKNNDGSISA
+1426 LEYVLTKNSDGSVSA

-1460 NVQVGTQTTTKVTLE
+1460 NVKVGTQTTTKVTLE

-1516 DRVEADEDGN
+1516 DRVEADEDGK

-1547 VEISTEST
+1547 VEISGST

-1564 DGKIKAVSSSGET
+1564 DGKIKAVSSSGEI

-1589 VKLAYTAPTS
+1589 VKLAYTAPTP
-1599 GNPAPALVPT
+1599 GNSAPALVPT

-1619 GEDKTIDNKNIN
+1619 GNDETIDSKDIN

-1665 GKTTLGLKLPSNVM
+1665 GKTTLGLKLPSDVV

-1706 GELVAKSANG
+1706 NGKLVAKSDNG
-1716 NKISLEG
+1716 DKIPLEG

-1758 EVELEKMQYIS
+1758 KVELEKMQYIS

-1778 NKGLHNVTLYL
+1778 NKGLHNVKLYL

-1804 DPNDHSKTVMKELE
+1804 DPNDHSKTVTKELN
-1818 GLTKADIDNGHIS
+1818 GLTQPDIDNGYIS

-1869 QDISNDTVEFNANNN
+1869 QDSGNDTVEFNANNN

-1895 VFKESVDLNNVA
+1895 VFKESVDLSNVA

-1912 VYKFEQIKLGDDG
+1912 VYKFEQIKLDG
-1925 ANGAVNLTISPKNV
+1925 ASGTVNLTISPKNV

-1944 NKDVRLKILGDDHDR
+1944 DKDVRLKILGDDHDR

>member
-1 MAKEA
+1 
-6 GVVKSVNGGI
+6 
-16 ARALNDLTGE
+16 
-26 VRQLSVGDIVYQ
+26 
-38 GEKIVTEGSNSKVTI
+38 
-53 TQTDG
+53 
-58 KDITLIG
+58 
-65 KDTLTLD
+65 
-72 QDSNNNETVADISA
+72 
-86 LQQAI
+86 
-91 LKGTDL
+91 
-97 NALEETA
+97 
-104 AGGPQAGGNGGDGVS
+104 
-119 LSSTSF
+119 
-125 AEGGHISNIYAN
+125 
-137 YGNLPDNGG
+137 
-146 SYISDY
+146 
-152 SAIRGGGLDTQ
+152 
-163 DATNTIIP
+163 
-171 PTPTV
+171 
-176 KFTEDENGD
+176 
-185 HLLNKDENNI
+185 
-195 DGDQN
+195 
-200 KTTVRITVPND
+200 
-211 GSVEIGD
+211 
-218 TLNIVIYKPNGSSE
+218 
-232 SRQVPI
+232 
-238 TQQIIDN
+238 
-245 GHVLTDVPVENDK
+245 
-258 NSVVT
+258 
-263 ATITNKYGNT
+263 
-273 GGEGRDTITTDTIA
+273 TIA
-287 PTTPTVEFTKDA
+287 PTTPTVEFTDDT

-310 EANEDPNTTPVK
+310 KANGDPDTTPVK

-338 ITKPDDTTQ
+338 ITKPDGTTE
-347 NITKTITPEI
+347 NKTETITLEI
-357 KNNGYVIPDVP
+357 KNNGYVIPNVP
-368 VENGKTSTVSAY
+368 VENGK
-380 ITDQAGNKGGEGRDT
+380 N
-395 ITTDTTAEAPI
+395 
-406 VTFVEDKNAK
+406 
-416 DTPNPKHNPTNPDDT
+416 
-431 SDGILNNP
+431 
-439 ENASDG
+439 
-445 KIDTSKVEI
+445 
-454 KFPGDVTAGD
+454 
-464 KLNITIKDPTSPSP
+464 
-478 TTQKITITQAMIDN
+478 
-492 GNKYSLDV
+492 
-500 PVRNGQTS
+500 S
-508 RVDATITDKV
+508 RVDATITDKAG
-518 ENTSKSAYDEVKL
+518 NTGKSAYDEVEL

-537 PPVVEFTEDVD
+537 PPVVKFTEDVYVD
-548 NNGILSRE
+548 HILSRE
-556 ENGARDTSPVKITI
+556 EKGDPKDTSPVKITI
-570 PDQTNLLESEK
+570 PDQTGLPDSEK
-581 VKVGDILNIKISGG
+581 VKVGDTLNIKIFGG

-601 NVKITQEI
+601 NVKITQGI
-609 LDDLKGN
+609 LDNLKGK
-616 GFMLN
+616 GFMLD

-632 GSTETVTPN
+632 GSIETVKPN
-641 PKVRNFDQTI
+641 PKVKNFDQTT

-656 TNEYGNASDQGKDYV
+656 TNKYGNASDQGKDYV

-682 EDSNNNGM
+682 EDSNDNGM

-701 NLKTTTAKI
+701 NLKTTIAKI
-710 ELPYGVKAAD
+710 ELPYGVKVAD
-720 DYLKFDITT
+720 DYLKFYIKTDSPTPKTITIKLSDFYTAKEIPGT
-729 DITSN
+729 DITAQ
-734 IKLKLSDLSDTTETP
+734 IKFPTQEDIEKGDNTP
-749 IASGITATISADKQS
+749 RIE
-764 ITLKGVPVS
+764 LKGIPVS
-773 RDFKTTIENAVVLEK
+773 RDFKTTIENAVVLENN
-788 DGSTKKSDVS
+788 GVTEKSDVS
-798 NKDEVIVEKEGIYV
+798 NKDEVTVEKEGIYV
-812 EFAEKQSVKVDGGDN
+812 EFAEKQSVKVSGGDN
-827 ALSRSDS
+827 TLSRSDS

-852 VRDGDILKLEIKDPI
+852 VREGDILKLEIKDPI

-874 EYTIHTDTKGFL
+874 EYTIHTDIKGFL

-933 ATLDYRKGTN
+933 ATLDYRKGT
-943 DDAVTTDVS
+943 DDDTVTTNVS
-952 KEATT
+952 KEETT

-969 EDAKGGTSVSRND
+969 EDAKGGTSVSRTD
-982 ARKNT
+982 ARIIKE
-987 NGDYLTDVT
+987 GSRKGEYITDVT
-996 IKIPSNAVNGDKVK
+996 IKIPSNAVNGDKVT

-1020 TETTYIIHKLNK
+1020 TETTYIIHKLNE

-1059 SDKKGFVIKDVL
+1059 SDKKGFVIKDVV
-1071 MKTGEKTEVT
+1071 MKTGEPTEVT
-1081 AKVLSAATHN
+1081 AKVLSEATHN
-1091 GVAVDESTEAK
+1091 NKAVDESAETK
-1102 ATVTVSNLNRVS
+1102 ATITVSNLNRVS

-1135 GNLAIYKT
+1135 DNLAIYKT

-1148 LPNNILEKDKVT
+1148 LPNNILENDKVS
-1160 IDIDGTQKDYIVE
+1160 INIDGIQKDYIVE
-1173 KDSNGNLFLSKGS
+1173 KDLNGNLFLPNGS
-1186 EKLEIKDGA
+1186 EKLYIKDG
-1195 VTIKDIE
+1195 VVSIKDIE
-1202 LKTSGDTKISVSV
+1202 LKTSGDTNISVSV
-1215 TDKNGAVAEAKNNI
+1215 TDKNGAEVNAKNNI
-1229 SMDTLNNDM
+1229 SIDSLNDDM

-1271 GDILKLKIGD
+1271 GDILKLKIGND
-1281 NSEKS
+1281 SEKS

-1298 ITEIDSAKNKI
+1298 ITEIDSAKNKR
-1309 GTPIEADDNK
+1309 GTPIEVDDNK
-1319 IVKVSVPINS
+1319 IVKVPVPINDA
-1329 VSPTKVSAE
+1329 SPTKVRAE

-1348 VHSTNDIKKA
+1348 VNSTNDIKKA
-1358 SGGGNSLMVTY
+1358 SGGGDSLMVTY

-1396 ITLPVGKIVTGDK
+1396 ITLPIGKIATGDK
-1409 LTVDIKNEPSE
+1409 LTVDINEPI
-1420 PSGNRK
+1420 GDK
-1426 LEYILTKNNDGSISA
+1426 KTLKTLEYILTKNNDGSISA

-1547 VEISTEST
+1547 VEISGST

-1564 DGKIKAVSSSGET
+1564 DGKIKAVSSSGEI

-1589 VKLAYTAPTS
+1589 VKLAYTAPTP
-1599 GNPAPALVPT
+1599 GNPDPALVPT

-1619 GEDKTIDNKNIN
+1619 GEDKTIDSKDIN

-1648 SRNKV
+1648 NRNKV

-1665 GKTTLGLKLPSNVM
+1665 GKTTLGLKLPSNVV

-1691 GQVTRTENFTLEKEN
+1691 GKVTRTEDFTLEKEN
-1706 GELVAKSANG
+1706 GKLVAKSDSG
-1716 NKISLEG
+1716 YKISLEG

-1778 NKGLHNVTLYL
+1778 NKGLHNVKLYL

-1804 DPNDHSKTVMKELE
+1804 DPNDHSKTVTKELN
-1818 GLTKADIDNGHIS
+1818 GLTQPDIDNGYIS

-1854 GSNHSVASSFTIKVE
+1854 GSNHSVASSFTIKVK
-1869 QDISNDTVEFNANNN
+1869 QDSGDDTVEFNANNN

-1895 VFKESVDLNNVA
+1895 VFKESIDLSDVE

-1925 ANGAVNLTISPKNV
+1925 ASGAVNLTINPKNV

-1944 NKDVRLKILGDDHDR
+1944 NKDVILKIMGDNHDK
-1959 VNLDNHEWKRTTDT
+1959 VNLDSHEWKRTTDT
-1973 NSGNR
+1973 NSGNK
-1978 TYESMYEINGHTVK
+1978 TYESMHEINGHTVK
-1992 IEVDQKIHTD
+1992 IEVDQQIHTD

>member
-1 MAKEA
+1 
-6 GVVKSVNGGI
+6 
-16 ARALNDLTGE
+16 
-26 VRQLSVGDIVYQ
+26 
-38 GEKIVTEGSNSKVTI
+38 
-53 TQTDG
+53 
-58 KDITLIG
+58 
-65 KDTLTLD
+65 
-72 QDSNNNETVADISA
+72 
-86 LQQAI
+86 
-91 LKGTDL
+91 
-97 NALEETA
+97 
-104 AGGPQAGGNGGDGVS
+104 
-119 LSSTSF
+119 
-125 AEGGHISNIYAN
+125 
-137 YGNLPDNGG
+137 
-146 SYISDY
+146 
-152 SAIRGGGLDTQ
+152 
-163 DATNTIIP
+163 
-171 PTPTV
+171 
-176 KFTEDENGD
+176 
-185 HLLNKDENNI
+185 
-195 DGDQN
+195 
-200 KTTVRITVPND
+200 
-211 GSVEIGD
+211 
-218 TLNIVIYKPNGSSE
+218 
-232 SRQVPI
+232 
-238 TQQIIDN
+238 
-245 GHVLTDVPVENDK
+245 
-258 NSVVT
+258 
-263 ATITNKYGNT
+263 
-273 GGEGRDTITTDTIA
+273 
-287 PTTPTVEFTKDA
+287 
-299 NNDGFLNKSEN
+299 
-310 EANEDPNTTPVK
+310 
-322 ITVPADAN
+322 
-330 VGDTLEIT
+330 
-338 ITKPDDTTQ
+338 
-347 NITKTITPEI
+347 
-357 KNNGYVIPDVP
+357 
-368 VENGKTSTVSAY
+368 
-380 ITDQAGNKGGEGRDT
+380 DQAGNKGGEGRDT
-395 ITTDTTAEAPI
+395 ITTDTTAKAPI

-416 DTPNPKHNPTNPDDT
+416 ATPNPTNPDDT

-508 RVDATITDKV
+508 RVDATITDKAG
-518 ENTSKSAYDEVKL
+518 NTSESAYDEVKL

-556 ENGARDTSPVKITI
+556 ENGTTRGTSPVKITI
-570 PDQTNLLESEK
+570 PDQTGLPESEK
-581 VKVGDILNIKISGG
+581 VKVGDTLNIKISGG

-609 LDDLKGN
+609 LDDLKGS
-616 GFMLN
+616 GFMLD
-621 GSNSFENIKSD
+621 GSNTFKNIKSD
-632 GSTETVTPN
+632 GTTETVKPN
-641 PKVRNFDQTI
+641 PKVKNFDQTI

-682 EDSNNNGM
+682 EDSSNNGM

-729 DITSN
+729 NSTSN
-734 IKLKLSDLSDTTETP
+734 IKVKLSDLSDTTETT
-749 IASGITATISADKQS
+749 IAPGITATISADKQS
-764 ITLKGVPVS
+764 VFLKGVPVS
-773 RDFKTTIENAVVLEK
+773 RDFKTTIENAVVLEN
-788 DGSTKKSDVS
+788 DGITEKSDES

-834 MKDGKVNEIDA
+834 MKDSKVNEIDA

-852 VRDGDILKLEIKDPI
+852 VRDGDILKLEIYDPI
-867 KETTETR
+867 KGATER
-874 EYTIHTDTKGFL
+874 KYTIHTDAKGFL
-886 NSITSNNPSNY
+886 SSITSNNSSDY

-904 PSAQPTSNQKYEYIL
+904 PSAEPTSNQKYEYIL
-919 KGVGLEAGEKTTVK
+919 KGVGLKAGEETTVK
-933 ATLDYRKGTN
+933 ATLDYRKGIN
-943 DDAVTTDVS
+943 DDTVTTDVN
-952 KEATT
+952 KKATT

-969 EDAKGGTSVSRND
+969 EDAKGGTSVSRTD
-982 ARKNT
+982 ARKGA

-996 IKIPSNAVNGDKVK
+996 IKIPSNAVNGDKIEVK
-1010 VTIKDPNGNA
+1010 IYESGKPIPTQKIYTI
-1020 TETTYIIHKLNK
+1020 NK
-1032 KGEDASKSSKISKI
+1032 SNSKSGKIDSLTDENGHKI
-1046 TEDKNSNNVMELS
+1046 NTTA
-1059 SDKKGFVIKDVL
+1059 DKKGFVIKDVL

-1215 TDKNGAVAEAKNNI
+1215 TDKNGAVAESKNNI

-1271 GDILKLKIGD
+1271 GDILKLKIGND
-1281 NSEKS
+1281 PEKS
-1286 YLIEKNANGKFE
+1286 YLIEKKANGKFE

-1348 VHSTNDIKKA
+1348 VNSTNDIKKA

-1723 GALNLKDIDVSVGHK
+1723 GALNLKDIDVSIGHK

-1789 PEDAREGDKISLTYT
+1789 PEDAREGDKTSLTYT

>member
-1 MAKEA
+1 
-6 GVVKSVNGGI
+6 
-16 ARALNDLTGE
+16 
-26 VRQLSVGDIVYQ
+26 
-38 GEKIVTEGSNSKVTI
+38 
-53 TQTDG
+53 
-58 KDITLIG
+58 
-65 KDTLTLD
+65 
-72 QDSNNNETVADISA
+72 
-86 LQQAI
+86 
-91 LKGTDL
+91 
-97 NALEETA
+97 
-104 AGGPQAGGNGGDGVS
+104 
-119 LSSTSF
+119 
-125 AEGGHISNIYAN
+125 
-137 YGNLPDNGG
+137 
-146 SYISDY
+146 
-152 SAIRGGGLDTQ
+152 
-163 DATNTIIP
+163 
-171 PTPTV
+171 
-176 KFTEDENGD
+176 
-185 HLLNKDENNI
+185 
-195 DGDQN
+195 
-200 KTTVRITVPND
+200 
-211 GSVEIGD
+211 
-218 TLNIVIYKPNGSSE
+218 
-232 SRQVPI
+232 
-238 TQQIIDN
+238 
-245 GHVLTDVPVENDK
+245 
-258 NSVVT
+258 
-263 ATITNKYGNT
+263 
-273 GGEGRDTITTDTIA
+273 
-287 PTTPTVEFTKDA
+287 
-299 NNDGFLNKSEN
+299 
-310 EANEDPNTTPVK
+310 
-322 ITVPADAN
+322 
-330 VGDTLEIT
+330 
-338 ITKPDDTTQ
+338 
-347 NITKTITPEI
+347 
-357 KNNGYVIPDVP
+357 
-368 VENGKTSTVSAY
+368 
-380 ITDQAGNKGGEGRDT
+380 
-395 ITTDTTAEAPI
+395 
-406 VTFVEDKNAK
+406 
-416 DTPNPKHNPTNPDDT
+416 
-431 SDGILNNP
+431 
-439 ENASDG
+439 
-445 KIDTSKVEI
+445 
-454 KFPGDVTAGD
+454 
-464 KLNITIKDPTSPSP
+464 
-478 TTQKITITQAMIDN
+478 MIDN

-500 PVRNGQTS
+500 PVRNKQNS
-508 RVDATITDKV
+508 KVEATITDKV
-518 ENTSKSAYDEVKL
+518 GNTSESAYDEVKL
-531 VSDKPK
+531 ESDKPK
-537 PPVVEFTEDVD
+537 PPVVKFTEDVYVD
-548 NNGILSRE
+548 HILSRE
-556 ENGARDTSPVKITI
+556 EKGDPKDTSPVKITI
-570 PDQTNLLESEK
+570 PDQTGLPDSEK
-581 VKVGDILNIKISGG
+581 VKVGDTLNIKIFGG

-601 NVKITQEI
+601 NVKITKDI
-609 LDDLKGN
+609 LNDLKGN
-616 GFMLN
+616 GFKLD

-632 GSTETVTPN
+632 GSTETVRPN

-682 EDSNNNGM
+682 EDSSNNGM

-729 DITSN
+729 DSTSN
-734 IKLKLSDLSDTTETP
+734 IKLKLSNLSDTTETT
-749 IASGITATISADKQS
+749 IAPGITATISADKQS

-773 RDFKTTIENAVVLEK
+773 RDFKTTIENAVVLENN
-788 DGSTKKSDVS
+788 GITEKSDVS
-798 NKDEVIVEKEGIYV
+798 NKDEVTVEKEGIYV
-812 EFAEKQSVKVDGGDN
+812 EFAEKQSVKVDGNN

-852 VRDGDILKLEIKDPI
+852 VRDGDILKLKIYDPI
-867 KETTETR
+867 KEATEPR
-874 EYTIHTDTKGFL
+874 EYTIHTDAKGFL
-886 NSITSNNPSNY
+886 SSITSNNPSKY

-904 PSAQPTSNQKYEYIL
+904 PSAEPTSNQKYEYIL
-919 KGVGLEAGEKTTVK
+919 KGVGLEAGKKTTVE
-933 ATLDYRKGTN
+933 ATLDYRKGTD
-943 DDAVTTDVS
+943 DDAVTTDVI

-969 EDAKGGTSVSRND
+969 EDAKGGTSVSRTD
-982 ARKNT
+982 AKKGP
-987 NGDYLTDVT
+987 NGEYLTDVT
-996 IKIPSNAVNGDKVK
+996 IKIPSNAVNGDKIEVK
-1010 VTIKDPNGNA
+1010 IYEPGKTTPTTKIYTI
-1020 TETTYIIHKLNK
+1020 NK
-1032 KGEDASKSSKISKI
+1032 SNSKSGKIDNLTDENGHQI
-1046 TEDKNSNNVMELS
+1046 NTTA
-1059 SDKKGFVIKDVL
+1059 DKKGFVIKDVV
-1071 MKTGEKTEVT
+1071 MKTGEPTEVT
-1081 AKVLSAATHN
+1081 AKVLSEATHN
-1091 GVAVDESTEAK
+1091 NKAVDESTEAK

-1148 LPNNILEKDKVT
+1148 LPNNILKNDKVT

-1173 KDSNGNLFLSKGS
+1173 KDSNGNLLLSHGS

-1271 GDILKLKIGD
+1271 GDILKLKIGND
-1281 NSEKS
+1281 PEKS

-1319 IVKVSVPINS
+1319 IVKVSVLINS

-1348 VHSTNDIKKA
+1348 VNSTNDIKKA
-1358 SGGGNSLMVTY
+1358 SGGGDSFMVTY

-1460 NVQVGTQTTTKVTLE
+1460 KVQVGTQTTTKVTLE
-1475 DSTGVNKGTT
+1475 DSAGVNKGTT

-1547 VEISTEST
+1547 VEISGST

-1564 DGKIKAVSSSGET
+1564 DGKIKAVSSSGEI
-1577 LDVVDNAIKIPN
+1577 LDVVDNAIKIHN
-1589 VKLAYTAPTS
+1589 VKLAYTAPTL
-1599 GNPAPALVPT
+1599 GNPTPALVPT
-1609 TVKATLTDAY
+1609 TVTATLTDAY
-1619 GEDKTIDNKNIN
+1619 GEDKTIDSKNIN

-1648 SRNKV
+1648 NHNKV

-1665 GKTTLGLKLPSNVM
+1665 GKTTLSLKLPSNVI

-1691 GQVTRTENFTLEKEN
+1691 GNVTRTENFTLEKEN

-1716 NKISLEG
+1716 DKISLEG
-1723 GALNLKDIDVSVGHK
+1723 GAINLKDIDVSEGHK
-1738 YSAEAELTNSK
+1738 YSAEAKLTNSK
-1749 GEYKQTSTN
+1749 DEYEQTSTN

-1778 NKGLHNVTLYL
+1778 NKGLHNVKLYL

-1804 DPNDHSKTVMKELE
+1804 DPNDHSKTVTKELN
-1818 GLTKADIDNGHIS
+1818 GLTQPDIDNGYIS
-1831 TQINVNPEKAYDVKV
+1831 TQINVNPEKDYDVKV

-1854 GSNHSVASSFTIKVE
+1854 GSNHSVASSFTIKVK
-1869 QDISNDTVEFNANNN
+1869 QDSGDDTVEFNANNN

-1895 VFKESVDLNNVA
+1895 VFKESIDLSDVK

-1925 ANGAVNLTISPKNV
+1925 VSGAVNLTISPKNV

>member
-1 MAKEA
+1 M
-6 GVVKSVNGGI
+6 
-16 ARALNDLTGE
+16 
-26 VRQLSVGDIVYQ
+26 
-38 GEKIVTEGSNSKVTI
+38 
-53 TQTDG
+53 
-58 KDITLIG
+58 
-65 KDTLTLD
+65 
-72 QDSNNNETVADISA
+72 
-86 LQQAI
+86 
-91 LKGTDL
+91 
-97 NALEETA
+97 
-104 AGGPQAGGNGGDGVS
+104 
-119 LSSTSF
+119 
-125 AEGGHISNIYAN
+125 
-137 YGNLPDNGG
+137 
-146 SYISDY
+146 
-152 SAIRGGGLDTQ
+152 DTQ

-310 EANEDPNTTPVK
+310 EANGDPNTTPVK

-330 VGDTLEIT
+330 VGDKLEIT
-338 ITKPDDTTQ
+338 ITKPDGTTE
-347 NITKTITPEI
+347 NKTETITPEI
-357 KNNGYVIPDVP
+357 KNNGYVIPNVP
-368 VENGKTSTVSAY
+368 VENGKPSTVSAY
-380 ITDQAGNKGGEGRDT
+380 ITDQAGNTGGEGRDT
-395 ITTDTTAEAPI
+395 ITTDTTAKAPI

-416 DTPNPKHNPTNPDDT
+416 ATPNPTNPDDT

-464 KLNITIKDPTSPSP
+464 KLNITITDLTNPNP
-478 TTQKITITQAMIDN
+478 TTQEITITQAMIDN

-508 RVDATITDKV
+508 RVDATITDKAG
-518 ENTSKSAYDEVKL
+518 NTSESAYDEVKL

-556 ENGARDTSPVKITI
+556 ENGATKDTSPVKITI
-570 PDQTNLLESEK
+570 PDQTGLPESEK
-581 VKVGDILNIKISGG
+581 VKVGDTLNIKISGG

-601 NVKITQEI
+601 NVKITQGI

-621 GSNSFENIKSD
+621 GSKSFENIKSD

-641 PKVRNFDQTI
+641 PKVKNFDQTI

-656 TNEYGNASDQGKDYV
+656 TNEYGNASDPGKDYV

-682 EDSNNNGM
+682 EDSSNNGM

-720 DYLKFDITT
+720 DYLKFDIKT
-729 DITSN
+729 DNTHIP
-734 IKLKLSDLSDTTETP
+734 IPPIKLSDLSDTTETT
-749 IASGITATISADKQS
+749 IAPGITATISADKQS
-764 ITLKGVPVS
+764 VFLKGIPVS
-773 RDFKTTIENAVVLEK
+773 RDFKTTIENAVVLENN
-788 DGSTKKSDVS
+788 GVTKKSDES

-852 VRDGDILKLEIKDPI
+852 VRDGDILRLEIKDPI

-874 EYTIHTDTKGFL
+874 EYTIHTDAEGFL
-886 NSITSNNPSNY
+886 SSITSNNPSDY

-904 PSAQPTSNQKYEYIL
+904 PSAEPTSNQKYEYIL

-943 DDAVTTDVS
+943 DDTETTDAI

-969 EDAKGGTSVSRND
+969 EDAKGGTSVSRTD
-982 ARKNT
+982 ARKGA

-996 IKIPSNAVNGDKVK
+996 IKIPSNAVNGDKIEVK
-1010 VTIKDPNGNA
+1010 IYESGKPIPTQKIYTI
-1020 TETTYIIHKLNK
+1020 NK
-1032 KGEDASKSSKISKI
+1032 SNSKSGKIDSLTDENGHQI
-1046 TEDKNSNNVMELS
+1046 NTTA
-1059 SDKKGFVIKDVL
+1059 DKKGFVIKDVV
-1071 MKTGEKTEVT
+1071 MKTGKQTEVT
-1081 AKVLSAATHN
+1081 AKVLSEATHN
-1091 GVAVDESTEAK
+1091 NKAVDESTETK
-1102 ATVTVSNLNRVS
+1102 AAITVSNLNRVS

-1135 GNLAIYKT
+1135 DNLAIYKT

-1148 LPNNILEKDKVT
+1148 LPNNILENDKVS
-1160 IDIDGTQKDYIVE
+1160 IDINGTPKNYTVK
-1173 KDSNGNLFLSKGS
+1173 KDSNGNLLISNES
-1186 EKLEIKDGA
+1186 EELEIKDGA

-1271 GDILKLKIGD
+1271 GDILKLKIGND
-1281 NSEKS
+1281 PEKS
-1286 YLIEKNANGKFE
+1286 YLIEKKANGKFE

-1348 VHSTNDIKKA
+1348 VNSTNDIKKA
-1358 SGGGNSLMVTY
+1358 SGGGDSFMVTY
-1369 EEDTNRDAKLSRAEA
+1369 EEDTNKDAKLSRAEA
-1384 NQDGTASKTNAV
+1384 NQDGTASMTNAV
-1396 ITLPVGKIVTGDK
+1396 ITLPVGKIATGDK
-1409 LTVDIKNEPSE
+1409 LTVDINE

-1426 LEYILTKNNDGSISA
+1426 LEYILTKNSDGSVSA

-1475 DSTGVNKGTT
+1475 DSTGVNKGAT

-1526 IYTTTATVTIPY
+1526 IYTTTVTVTIPY

-1564 DGKIKAVSSSGET
+1564 DGKIKAVSSSGEI
-1577 LDVVDNAIKIPN
+1577 LDVIDNAIKIPN

-1599 GNPAPALVPT
+1599 GNLAPALVPT

-1723 GALNLKDIDVSVGHK
+1723 GALNLKDIDVGVGHK

-1789 PEDAREGDKISLTYT
+1789 PEDARGGDKISLTYT
-1804 DPNDHSKTVMKELE
+1804 DPNDHSKTVTKELE

-1869 QDISNDTVEFNANNN
+1869 QDSGNDTVEFNANNN

-1895 VFKESVDLNNVA
+1895 VFKESVDLSNVA

-1925 ANGAVNLTISPKNV
+1925 ASGAVNLTINPKNV

-1944 NKDVRLKILGDDHDR
+1944 NKDVILKIMGDNHDR
-1959 VNLDNHEWKRTTDT
+1959 VNLDSHEWKRTADT
-1973 NSGNR
+1973 NSGNK

-1992 IEVDQKIHTD
+1992 IEVDQQIHTD

>member
-1 MAKEA
+1 MANEA
-6 GVVKSVNGGI
+6 GVVKSVTGGSV
-16 ARALNDLTGE
+16 RALNNITGE
-26 VRQLSVGDIVYQ
+26 VRNLNAGDIVYQ
-38 GEKIVTEGSNSKVTI
+38 NEKITTDNSNSKVVI
-53 TQTDG
+53 TQADG
-58 KDITLIG
+58 KDITLLG
-65 KDTLTLD
+65 KDTITLD
-72 QDSNNNETVADISA
+72 QSTSNNESFGNETVADISA

-91 LKGTDL
+91 LNGTDL

-104 AGGPQAGGNGGDGVS
+104 AGGGATGGGDGVS
-119 LSSTSF
+119 LSAASF
-125 AEGGHISNIYAN
+125 TEGGHISNVNAN
-137 YGNLPDNGG
+137 YGNLPGNADDYVRN
-146 SYISDY
+146 Y
-152 SAIRGGGLDTQ
+152 SAISGGGLDIQ

-176 KFTEDENGD
+176 KFTEDKNGD
-185 HLLNKDENNI
+185 HLLNEDENKI

-200 KTTVRITVPND
+200 KTTVRITVPSN
-211 GSVEIGD
+211 GSVEVGD

-245 GHVLTDVPVENDK
+245 GHVLTDVPVENAK
-258 NSVVT
+258 NSIVT
-263 ATITNKYGNT
+263 ATITNRYGNT
-273 GGEGRDTITTDTIA
+273 GGEGRDTVTTDTIA

-299 NNDGFLNKSEN
+299 NNDGFLSKSEN
-310 EANEDPNTTPVK
+310 EANGDPNTTPVK

-330 VGDTLEIT
+330 VGDKLEIT
-338 ITKPDDTTQ
+338 ITKPDGTTE
-347 NITKTITPEI
+347 NKTETITPEI
-357 KNNGYVIPDVP
+357 KNNGYVIPNVP
-368 VENGKTSTVSAY
+368 VENGKPSTVSAY

-395 ITTDTTAEAPI
+395 ITTDTTAKAPI

-416 DTPNPKHNPTNPDDT
+416 ATPNPTNPDDT

-464 KLNITIKDPTSPSP
+464 KLNITITDLTNPNP
-478 TTQKITITQAMIDN
+478 TTQEITITQAMIDN

-508 RVDATITDKV
+508 RVDATITDKAG
-518 ENTSKSAYDEVKL
+518 NTSESAYDEVKL

-556 ENGARDTSPVKITI
+556 ENGATKDTSPVKITI
-570 PDQTNLLESEK
+570 PDQTGLPESEK
-581 VKVGDILNIKISGG
+581 VKVGDTLNIKISGG

-601 NVKITQEI
+601 NVKITQGI

-621 GSNSFENIKSD
+621 GSKSFENIKSD

-641 PKVRNFDQTI
+641 PKVKNFDQTI

-656 TNEYGNASDQGKDYV
+656 TNEYGNASDPGKDYV

-682 EDSNNNGM
+682 EDSSNNGM

-729 DITSN
+729 DSTSN
-734 IKLKLSDLSDTTETP
+734 IKLKLSNLSDTTETT
-749 IASGITATISADKQS
+749 IAPGITATISADKQS

-773 RDFKTTIENAVVLEK
+773 RDFKTTIENAVVLENN
-788 DGSTKKSDVS
+788 GITEKSDVS
-798 NKDEVIVEKEGIYV
+798 NKDEVTVEKEGIYV

-852 VRDGDILKLEIKDPI
+852 VRDGDILKLKIYDPI
-867 KETTETR
+867 KEATEPR
-874 EYTIHTDTKGFL
+874 EYTIHTDAKGFL
-886 NSITSNNPSNY
+886 SSITSNNPSNY

-904 PSAQPTSNQKYEYIL
+904 PSAEPTSNQKYEYIL
-919 KGVGLEAGEKTTVK
+919 KGVGLEAGKKTTVE
-933 ATLDYRKGTN
+933 ATLDYRKGTD
-943 DDAVTTDVS
+943 DDAVTTDVN

-969 EDAKGGTSVSRND
+969 EDAKGGTSVSRTD
-982 ARKNT
+982 ARKGA

-996 IKIPSNAVNGDKVK
+996 IKIPSNAVNGDKIEVK
-1010 VTIKDPNGNA
+1010 IYEPGKTIP
-1020 TETTYIIHKLNK
+1020 TTKIYTINK
-1032 KGEDASKSSKISKI
+1032 SNSKSGKIDNLTDENGHQI
-1046 TEDKNSNNVMELS
+1046 NTTA
-1059 SDKKGFVIKDVL
+1059 DKKGFVIKDVV
-1071 MKTGEKTEVT
+1071 MKTGEQTEVT
-1081 AKVLSAATHN
+1081 AKVLSEATHN
-1091 GVAVDESTEAK
+1091 NKAVDESAETK
-1102 ATVTVSNLNRVS
+1102 AAITVSNLNRVS
-1114 IAFDKDDN
+1114 ISFDKDDN

-1135 GNLAIYKT
+1135 DNLAIYKT

-1148 LPNNILEKDKVT
+1148 LPNNILEKDKVS

-1173 KDSNGNLFLSKGS
+1173 KENGNLFLSNGS

-1229 SMDTLNNDM
+1229 SIDTLNNDM

-1271 GDILKLKIGD
+1271 GDILKLKIGND
-1281 NSEKS
+1281 PEKS
-1286 YLIEKNANGKFE
+1286 YLIEKKANGKFE
-1298 ITEIDSAKNKI
+1298 ITEIDAAKNKI

-1348 VHSTNDIKKA
+1348 VNSTNDIKKA
-1358 SGGGNSLMVTY
+1358 SGGGDSFMVTY

-1384 NQDGTASKTNAV
+1384 NQDGIASKTNAV
-1396 ITLPVGKIVTGDK
+1396 ITLPVGKIATGDK
-1409 LTVDIKNEPSE
+1409 LTVDINE

-1426 LEYILTKNNDGSISA
+1426 LEYVFAKNNDGSVSA

-1516 DRVEADEDGN
+1516 DRVEADEDGK

-1564 DGKIKAVSSSGET
+1564 DGKIKAVSSSGEI

-1589 VKLAYTAPTS
+1589 IKLAYTAPTS
-1599 GNPAPALVPT
+1599 ENPAPALVPT

-1706 GELVAKSANG
+1706 GKLVAKSDNG
-1716 NKISLEG
+1716 DKISLEG

-1738 YSAEAELTNSK
+1738 YSAEAKITNSR
-1749 GEYKQTSTN
+1749 GEYEQTSTN
-1758 EVELEKMQYIS
+1758 EIGLEKMQYIS
-1769 SYSESEDAS
+1769 SYSESKDAS

-1789 PEDAREGDKISLTYT
+1789 PEDAKEGDKISLTYT
-1804 DPNDHSKTVMKELE
+1804 DPDDHSKTVTKELE

-1869 QDISNDTVEFNANNN
+1869 QDSSNDTVEFNANNN

-1895 VFKESVDLNNVA
+1895 VFKESVDLSNVA

-1925 ANGAVNLTISPKNV
+1925 ASGAVNLTISPKNV

-1944 NKDVRLKILGDDHDR
+1944 NKDVRLKIMGDDHDK
-1959 VNLDNHEWKRTTDT
+1959 VNLDSHEWKRTADT
-1973 NSGNR
+1973 NSGNK
-1978 TYESMYEINGHTVK
+1978 TYESMREINGHTVK
-1992 IEVDQKIHTD
+1992 IEVDQQIHTD

>member
-1 MAKEA
+1 MANEA
-6 GVVKSVNGGI
+6 GVVKSVTGGGV
-16 ARALNDLTGE
+16 RALNNITGE
-26 VRQLSVGDIVYQ
+26 VRNLNAGDIVYQ
-38 GEKIVTEGSNSKVTI
+38 NEKITTDSSNSKVII

-58 KDITLIG
+58 KDITLLG
-65 KDTLTLD
+65 KDTITLD
-72 QDSNNNETVADISA
+72 QSTSNNESFGNETVADISA

-91 LKGTDL
+91 LNGTDL

-104 AGGPQAGGNGGDGVS
+104 AGGGAAGGGDGVS
-119 LSSTSF
+119 LSAASF
-125 AEGGHISNIYAN
+125 TEGGHISNVNAN
-137 YGNLPDNGG
+137 YGNLPGNADDYVRN
-146 SYISDY
+146 Y
-152 SAIRGGGLDTQ
+152 SAISGGGLDTQ

-185 HLLNKDENNI
+185 HLLNKDENNT

-200 KTTVRITVPND
+200 KTTVRITVPNN
-211 GSVEIGD
+211 GSVEVGD

-232 SRQVPI
+232 SRKVPI

-299 NNDGFLNKSEN
+299 NNDGFLSKSEN
-310 EANEDPNTTPVK
+310 EANGDPNTTPVK

-330 VGDTLEIT
+330 VGDKLEIT
-338 ITKPDDTTQ
+338 ITKPDGTTE
-347 NITKTITPEI
+347 NKTETITPEI
-357 KNNGYVIPDVP
+357 KNNGYVIPNVP
-368 VENGKTSTVSAY
+368 VENGKPSTVSAY

-395 ITTDTTAEAPI
+395 ITTDTTAKAPI

-416 DTPNPKHNPTNPDDT
+416 ATPNPTNPDDT

-464 KLNITIKDPTSPSP
+464 KLNITITDLTNPNP
-478 TTQKITITQAMIDN
+478 TTQEITITQAMIDN

-508 RVDATITDKV
+508 RVDATITDKAG
-518 ENTSKSAYDEVKL
+518 NTSESAYDEVKL

-556 ENGARDTSPVKITI
+556 ENGATKDTSPVKITI
-570 PDQTNLLESEK
+570 PDQTGLPESEK
-581 VKVGDILNIKISGG
+581 VKVGDTLNIKISGG

-601 NVKITQEI
+601 NVKITQGI

-621 GSNSFENIKSD
+621 GSKSFENIKSD

-641 PKVRNFDQTI
+641 PKVKNFDQTI

-656 TNEYGNASDQGKDYV
+656 TNEYGNASDPGKDYV
-671 TPKVAPRVTFT
+671 TPKVAPRDTFT
-682 EDSNNNGM
+682 EDSSNNGM

-729 DITSN
+729 DSTSN
-734 IKLKLSDLSDTTETP
+734 IKLKLSNLSDTTETT
-749 IASGITATISADKQS
+749 IAPGITATISADKQS

-773 RDFKTTIENAVVLEK
+773 RDFKTTIENAVVLENN
-788 DGSTKKSDVS
+788 GITEKSDVS
-798 NKDEVIVEKEGIYV
+798 NKDEVTVEKEGIYV

-852 VRDGDILKLEIKDPI
+852 VRDGDILKLKIYDPI
-867 KETTETR
+867 KEATEPR
-874 EYTIHTDTKGFL
+874 EYTIHTDAKGFL
-886 NSITSNNPSNY
+886 SSITSNNPSNY

-904 PSAQPTSNQKYEYIL
+904 PSAEPTSNQKYEYIL
-919 KGVGLEAGEKTTVK
+919 KGVGLEAGKKTTVE
-933 ATLDYRKGTN
+933 ATLDYRKGTD
-943 DDAVTTDVS
+943 DDAVTTDVN

-969 EDAKGGTSVSRND
+969 EDAKGGTSVSRTD
-982 ARKNT
+982 ARKGA

-996 IKIPSNAVNGDKVK
+996 IKIPSNAVNGDKIEVK
-1010 VTIKDPNGNA
+1010 IYEPGKTIP
-1020 TETTYIIHKLNK
+1020 TTKIYTINK
-1032 KGEDASKSSKISKI
+1032 SNSKSGKIDNLTDENGHQI
-1046 TEDKNSNNVMELS
+1046 NTTA
-1059 SDKKGFVIKDVL
+1059 DKKGFVIKDVV
-1071 MKTGEKTEVT
+1071 MKTGEQTEVT
-1081 AKVLSAATHN
+1081 AKVLSEATHN
-1091 GVAVDESTEAK
+1091 NKAVDESAETK
-1102 ATVTVSNLNRVS
+1102 AAITVSNLNRVS
-1114 IAFDKDDN
+1114 ISFDKDDN

-1135 GNLAIYKT
+1135 DNLAIYKT

-1148 LPNNILEKDKVT
+1148 LPNNILEKDKVS

-1173 KDSNGNLFLSKGS
+1173 KENGNLFLSNGS

-1229 SMDTLNNDM
+1229 SIDTLNNDM

-1271 GDILKLKIGD
+1271 GDILKLKIGND
-1281 NSEKS
+1281 PEKS
-1286 YLIEKNANGKFE
+1286 YLIEKKANGKFE
-1298 ITEIDSAKNKI
+1298 ITEIDAAKNKI

-1348 VHSTNDIKKA
+1348 VNSTNDIKKA
-1358 SGGGNSLMVTY
+1358 SGGGDSFMVTY

-1384 NQDGTASKTNAV
+1384 NQDGIASKTNAV

-1426 LEYILTKNNDGSISA
+1426 LEYILTKNNDGSVSA

-1475 DSTGVNKGTT
+1475 DSAGVNKGTT

-1547 VEISTEST
+1547 VEISTELT

-1564 DGKIKAVSSSGET
+1564 DGKIKAVSSSGEI
-1577 LDVVDNAIKIPN
+1577 LDVIDNAIKIPN

-1619 GEDKTIDNKNIN
+1619 GNDETIDSKDIN

-1706 GELVAKSANG
+1706 GELVAKSDNG
-1716 NKISLEG
+1716 DKISLEG

-1789 PEDAREGDKISLTYT
+1789 PEDAREGDKISLNYT
-1804 DPNDHSKTVMKELE
+1804 DPNDHSKTITKELE

-1854 GSNHSVASSFTIKVE
+1854 GSNHSVASSFTIKLE
-1869 QDISNDTVEFNANNN
+1869 QDSGNDTVEFNANNN
-1884 RMYGGNGTDTL
+1884 RMYGGDGTDTL
-1895 VFKESVDLNNVA
+1895 VFKESVDLSNVA

-1925 ANGAVNLTISPKNV
+1925 ANGTVNLTISPKNV

-1944 NKDVRLKILGDDHDR
+1944 DKDVKLKIMGDEHDR
-1959 VNLDNHEWKRTTDT
+1959 VNLDNHEWKRTADT

>member
-1 MAKEA
+1 MANEA
-6 GVVKSVNGGI
+6 GVVKSVTGGGV
-16 ARALNDLTGE
+16 RALNNITGE
-26 VRQLSVGDIVYQ
+26 VRNLNAGDIVYQ
-38 GEKIVTEGSNSKVTI
+38 NEKITTDSSNSKVII

-58 KDITLIG
+58 KDITLLG
-65 KDTLTLD
+65 KDTITLD
-72 QDSNNNETVADISA
+72 QSTSNNESFGNETVADISA

-91 LKGTDL
+91 LNGTDL

-104 AGGPQAGGNGGDGVS
+104 AGGGAAGGGDGVS
-119 LSSTSF
+119 LSAASF
-125 AEGGHISNIYAN
+125 TEGGHISNVNAN
-137 YGNLPDNGG
+137 YGNLPGNADDYVRN
-146 SYISDY
+146 Y
-152 SAIRGGGLDTQ
+152 SAISGGGLDIQ

-185 HLLNKDENNI
+185 HLLNKDENNT

-200 KTTVRITVPND
+200 KTTVRITVPNN
-211 GSVEIGD
+211 GSVEVGD

-232 SRQVPI
+232 SRKVPI

-273 GGEGRDTITTDTIA
+273 GGEGRDTIKTDTIA
-287 PTTPTVEFTKDA
+287 PTPTVEFTKDE

-310 EANEDPNTTPVK
+310 EANGDTKTTPVK

-330 VGDTLEIT
+330 VGDKLEIT
-338 ITKPDDTTQ
+338 ITKPDGTTE
-347 NITKTITPEI
+347 NKTETITPEI
-357 KNNGYVIPDVP
+357 KNNGYVIPNVP
-368 VENGKTSTVSAY
+368 VENGKPSTVSAY

-395 ITTDTTAEAPI
+395 VTTDTTAKAPI

-416 DTPNPKHNPTNPDDT
+416 ATPNPTNPDDT

-464 KLNITIKDPTSPSP
+464 KLNITITDPTNPNP
-478 TTQKITITQAMIDN
+478 TTQEITITQAMIDN

-508 RVDATITDKV
+508 RVDATITDKAG
-518 ENTSKSAYDEVKL
+518 NTSESAYDEVKL

-556 ENGARDTSPVKITI
+556 ENGATKKDTSPVKITI
-570 PDQTNLLESEK
+570 PDQTGLPESEK
-581 VKVGDILNIKISGG
+581 VKVGDTLNIKIFGG

-601 NVKITQEI
+601 NVKITEDI
-609 LDDLKGN
+609 LNDLKGN

-621 GSNSFENIKSD
+621 GSNSFKNIKSD

-641 PKVRNFDQTI
+641 PKVKNFDQTI

-656 TNEYGNASDQGKDYV
+656 TNEYGNASDPGKDYV

-682 EDSNNNGM
+682 EDSSNNGM

-729 DITSN
+729 DSTSN
-734 IKLKLSDLSDTTETP
+734 IKVKLSNLSDTTETQ
-749 IASGITATISADKQS
+749 IAPGITATISADKQS

-773 RDFKTTIENAVVLEK
+773 RDFKTTIENAVVLENN
-788 DGSTKKSDVS
+788 GVTEKSDVS

-834 MKDGKVNEIDA
+834 MNDGKVNKIDA

-874 EYTIHTDTKGFL
+874 EYTIHTDAKGFL
-886 NSITSNNPSNY
+886 SSITSNNPSDY

-933 ATLDYRKGTN
+933 ATLDYKKGTS
-943 DDAVTTDVS
+943 DDTKTEDVS

-987 NGDYLTDVT
+987 DGEYLTDVT
-996 IKIPSNAVNGDKVK
+996 IKIPSNAVNGDKIEVK
-1010 VTIKDPNGNA
+1010 IYEPGKPTPTPKIYTI
-1020 TETTYIIHKLNK
+1020 NK
-1032 KGEDASKSSKISKI
+1032 SNSKSGKIDSLTDENGRQI
-1046 TEDKNSNNVMELS
+1046 DTTA
-1059 SDKKGFVIKDVL
+1059 DKKGFVIKDVM
-1071 MKTGEKTEVT
+1071 MKTGEQTEVT

-1091 GVAVDESTEAK
+1091 GVAVDESAEAK

-1135 GNLAIYKT
+1135 NNLAIYKT

-1148 LPNNILEKDKVT
+1148 LPNNILENDKVS
-1160 IDIDGTQKDYIVE
+1160 IDINGTPKNYTVE
-1173 KDSNGNLFLSKGS
+1173 KDSNGNLLLSNGS

-1202 LKTSGDTKISVSV
+1202 LKTSGDTNISVSV
-1215 TDKNGAVAEAKNNI
+1215 TDKNGAEVNAKNNI
-1229 SMDTLNNDM
+1229 SIDSLNDDM

-1271 GDILKLKIGD
+1271 GDILKLKIND
-1281 NSEKS
+1281 HEKS
-1286 YLIEKNANGKFE
+1286 YLIEKNTNGKFE
-1298 ITEIDSAKNKI
+1298 ITEIDSAKNKR

-1348 VHSTNDIKKA
+1348 VNSTNDIKKA
-1358 SGGGNSLMVTY
+1358 SGGGDSLMVTY

-1396 ITLPVGKIVTGDK
+1396 ITLPVGKIATGDK
-1409 LTVDIKNEPSE
+1409 LTVDIKE
-1420 PSGNRK
+1420 PSGNK
-1426 LEYILTKNNDGSISA
+1426 KTLEYILTKNSDGSVSA
-1441 VDKNGNPVNIE
+1441 VDENNKPVNIE

-1460 NVQVGTQTTTKVTLE
+1460 NVQVGKQTTTKVTLK
-1475 DSTGVNKGTT
+1475 DSAGASKDATE
-1485 GEKPIELERGLNDK
+1485 EKPIELKEGLNNK

-1564 DGKIKAVSSSGET
+1564 DGKIKAVSSSGEI
-1577 LDVVDNAIKIPN
+1577 LDVIDNAIKIPN
-1589 VKLAYTAPTS
+1589 VKLAYTTPTS

-1619 GEDKTIDNKNIN
+1619 GNDETIDSKDIN

-1665 GKTTLGLKLPSNVM
+1665 GKTTLGLKLPSDVV

-1706 GELVAKSANG
+1706 GKLVAKSDNG
-1716 NKISLEG
+1716 DKISLEG
-1723 GALNLKDIDVSVGHK
+1723 GALNLKDIDVSEGHK
-1738 YSAEAELTNSK
+1738 YSAEAKLTNSRD
-1749 GEYKQTSTN
+1749 EYKQTSTN

-1769 SYSESEDAS
+1769 SYSESKDAS

-1789 PEDAREGDKISLTYT
+1789 PEDAKEGDKISLTYT
-1804 DPNDHSKTVMKELE
+1804 DPNDHSKTVTKELE
-1818 GLTKADIDNGHIS
+1818 GLTKADIDNGNIS

-1869 QDISNDTVEFNANNN
+1869 QDSGNDTVEFNANNN

-1895 VFKESVDLNNVA
+1895 VFKESVDLSNVA
-1907 NLGDK
+1907 NLGDR

-1925 ANGAVNLTISPKNV
+1925 VSGAVNLTINPKNV

-1944 NKDVRLKILGDDHDR
+1944 NKDVRLKIMGDDHDK
-1959 VNLDNHEWKRTTDT
+1959 VNLDSHEWKRTADT
-1973 NSGNR
+1973 NSGNK
-1978 TYESMYEINGHTVK
+1978 TYESMREINGHTVK
-1992 IEVDQKIHTD
+1992 IEVDQQIHTD

>member
-152 SAIRGGGLDTQ
+152 SAISGGRLNAQ
-163 DATNTIIP
+163 DAADIIIP

-176 KFTEDENGD
+176 EFTKDANNDGFLNKSENEANGD
-185 HLLNKDENNI
+185 PN
-195 DGDQN
+195 
-200 KTTVRITVPND
+200 TTPVKITVPTDAKVGDKLEITITKPD
-211 GSVEIGD
+211 GTTENKTETITPEIKNNGY
-218 TLNIVIYKPNGSSE
+218 VIP
-232 SRQVPI
+232 
-238 TQQIIDN
+238 
-245 GHVLTDVPVENDK
+245 DVPVENGK
-258 NSVVT
+258 TSTVS
-263 ATITNKYGNT
+263 AYITDQAGNK

-310 EANEDPNTTPVK
+310 EANGDPNTTPVK
-322 ITVPADAN
+322 ITVPTDAK
-330 VGDTLEIT
+330 VGDKLEIT
-338 ITKPDDTTQ
+338 ITKPDGTTE
-347 NITKTITPEI
+347 NKTETITPEI

-395 ITTDTTAEAPI
+395 ITTDTTAKAPI
-406 VTFVEDKNAK
+406 VTFVEDKNANPTLNP
-416 DTPNPKHNPTNPDDT
+416 TPNPTNPDDT

-464 KLNITIKDPTSPSP
+464 KLNITIKDPTNPSP
-478 TTQKITITQAMIDN
+478 TTQEITITQAMIDN

-500 PVRNGQTS
+500 PVRNKQIS
-508 RVDATITDKV
+508 KVEATITDKV
-518 ENTSKSAYDEVKL
+518 GNTSKSAYDEVKL
-531 VSDKPK
+531 ESDKPK
-537 PPVVEFTEDVD
+537 PPVVKFTEDVNVD
-548 NNGILSRE
+548 HILSRE
-556 ENGARDTSPVKITI
+556 EKNGATKDTSPVKITI
-570 PDQTNLLESEK
+570 PDQTGLLESEK
-581 VKVGDILNIKISGG
+581 VKVGDTLNIKIFGG

-601 NVKITQEI
+601 NVKITKEI

-616 GFMLN
+616 GFKLD

-632 GSTETVTPN
+632 GSTETVRPN
-641 PKVRNFDQTI
+641 PKVRNFDQTT

-682 EDSNNNGM
+682 EDSNDNGM

-729 DITSN
+729 DSTSN
-734 IKLKLSDLSDTTETP
+734 IKLKLSNLSDTTETT
-749 IASGITATISADKQS
+749 IAPGITATISADKQS

-773 RDFKTTIENAVVLEK
+773 RDFKTTIENAVVLENN
-788 DGSTKKSDVS
+788 GVTKKSDES

-812 EFAEKQSVKVDGGDN
+812 EFAEKQSVKVGGGND

-852 VRDGDILKLEIKDPI
+852 VRDGDILRLEIKDPI
-867 KETTETR
+867 KGTTTR
-874 EYTIHTDTKGFL
+874 EYTIHTDAKGFL
-886 NSITSNNPSNY
+886 NSITSNKPSDY

-904 PSAQPTSNQKYEYIL
+904 PSAEPTSNQKYEYIL
-919 KGVGLEAGEKTTVK
+919 KGVGLEAGKKTTVE
-933 ATLDYRKGTN
+933 ATLDYRKGT
-943 DDAVTTDVS
+943 DDDTVTTDVS
-952 KEATT
+952 KKATT

-969 EDAKGGTSVSRND
+969 EDAKGGTSVSRTD
-982 ARKNT
+982 ARKGA

-996 IKIPSNAVNGDKVK
+996 IKIPSNAVNGDKIEVK
-1010 VTIKDPNGNA
+1010 IYEPGKPTPTPKIYTI
-1020 TETTYIIHKLNK
+1020 NK
-1032 KGEDASKSSKISKI
+1032 SNSKSGKIDSLTDENGHQI
-1046 TEDKNSNNVMELS
+1046 NTTA
-1059 SDKKGFVIKDVL
+1059 DKKGFVIKDVV
-1071 MKTGEKTEVT
+1071 MKTGKQTEVT
-1081 AKVLSAATHN
+1081 AKVLSDATHN
-1091 GVAVDESTEAK
+1091 NVAVDESPVAEASI
-1102 ATVTVSNLNRVS
+1102 TVSNLNRVS
-1114 IAFDKDDN
+1114 IAFDKDKN

-1130 ESASG
+1130 ESASEN
-1135 GNLAIYKT
+1135 NLAIYKT

-1173 KDSNGNLFLSKGS
+1173 KDSNGNLLLSHGS

-1271 GDILKLKIGD
+1271 GDILKLKIGND
-1281 NSEKS
+1281 PEKS

-1319 IVKVSVPINS
+1319 IVKVSVPIND

-1348 VHSTNDIKKA
+1348 VNSTNDIKKA

-1475 DSTGVNKGTT
+1475 DSAGVNKGTT

-1547 VEISTEST
+1547 VEISTELT

-1564 DGKIKAVSSSGET
+1564 DGKIKAVSSSGEI
-1577 LDVVDNAIKIPN
+1577 LDVIDNAIKIPN

-1648 SRNKV
+1648 NHNKV

-1665 GKTTLGLKLPSNVM
+1665 GKTTLSLKLPSNVI

-1691 GQVTRTENFTLEKEN
+1691 GQVTRTEKFTLEKEN

-1716 NKISLEG
+1716 DKISLEG
-1723 GALNLKDIDVSVGHK
+1723 GAINLKDIDVSEGHK
-1738 YSAEAELTNSK
+1738 YSAEAKLTNSK
-1749 GEYKQTSTN
+1749 DEYEQTSTN

-1778 NKGLHNVTLYL
+1778 NKGLHNVKLYL

-1804 DPNDHSKTVMKELE
+1804 DPNDHSKTVTKELN
-1818 GLTKADIDNGHIS
+1818 GLTQPDIDNGYIS
-1831 TQINVNPEKAYDVKV
+1831 TQINVNPEKDYDVKV

-1854 GSNHSVASSFTIKVE
+1854 GSNHSVASSFTIKVK
-1869 QDISNDTVEFNANNN
+1869 QDSGDDTVEFNANNN

-1895 VFKESVDLNNVA
+1895 VFKESVDLSNVA

-1925 ANGAVNLTISPKNV
+1925 ASGAVNLTISPKNV

-1944 NKDVRLKILGDDHDR
+1944 NKDVRLKIMGDDHDK
-1959 VNLDNHEWKRTTDT
+1959 VNLDSHEWKRTADT
-1973 NSGNR
+1973 NSGNK

>member
-1 MAKEA
+1 MANEA
-6 GVVKSVNGGI
+6 GVVKSVTGGSV
-16 ARALNDLTGE
+16 RALNNITGE
-26 VRQLSVGDIVYQ
+26 VRNLNVGDIVYQ
-38 GEKIVTEGSNSKVTI
+38 NEKITTDSSNSKVVI

-58 KDITLIG
+58 KDITLLG
-65 KDTLTLD
+65 KDTITLD
-72 QDSNNNETVADISA
+72 QSTSNNESFGNETVADISA

-91 LKGTDL
+91 LNGTDL

-104 AGGPQAGGNGGDGVS
+104 AGGGATGGGDGVS
-119 LSSTSF
+119 LSATSF
-125 AEGGHISNIYAN
+125 TEGGHISNVNAN
-137 YGNLPDNGG
+137 YGNLPGNADDYVRN
-146 SYISDY
+146 Y
-152 SAIRGGGLDTQ
+152 SAISGGGLDIQ

-185 HLLNKDENNI
+185 HLLNKDENNT

-200 KTTVRITVPND
+200 KTTVRITVPNN
-211 GSVEIGD
+211 GSVEVGD

-232 SRQVPI
+232 SRKVPI

-287 PTTPTVEFTKDA
+287 PTTPTVKFTDDTD
-299 NNDGFLNKSEN
+299 NNGFLNKSEN
-310 EANEDPNTTPVK
+310 EANGDPNTTPVK

-330 VGDTLEIT
+330 VGDKLEIT
-338 ITKPDDTTQ
+338 ITKPDGTTE
-347 NITKTITPEI
+347 NKTETITPEI
-357 KNNGYVIPDVP
+357 KNNGYVIPSVP
-368 VENGKTSTVSAY
+368 VENGKPSTVSAY

-395 ITTDTTAEAPI
+395 VTTDTTPPLAPI
-406 VTFVEDKNAK
+406 VTFVEDKNVG
-416 DTPNPKHNPTNPDDT
+416 DTPNPTNSSDT

-445 KIDTSKVEI
+445 KTDTSKVEI
-454 KFPGDVTAGD
+454 KFPDGVTAGD
-464 KLNITIKDPTSPSP
+464 KLNITIADPTNPNP
-478 TTQKITITQAMIDN
+478 TMQEITITQAMIDN

-500 PVRNGQTS
+500 PVKNGKTS
-508 RVDATITDKV
+508 RVDATITDKAG
-518 ENTSKSAYDEVKL
+518 NTGQSAYDEVKL

-537 PPVVEFTEDVD
+537 PPVVKFKEDVD
-548 NNGILSRE
+548 DNHILSRE
-556 ENGARDTSPVKITI
+556 ENGDTKDTSPVKITI
-570 PDQTNLLESEK
+570 PDQTGLPESEK
-581 VKVGDILNIKISGG
+581 VKVGDTLNIKISGG

-601 NVKITQEI
+601 NVKITQGI
-609 LDDLKGN
+609 LDNLKGN
-616 GFMLN
+616 GFMLD
-621 GSNSFENIKSD
+621 GSSFENIKSD
-632 GSTETVTPN
+632 GSTETVKPN
-641 PKVRNFDQTI
+641 PKVKNFDQTT

-682 EDSNNNGM
+682 EDSSNNGM

-729 DITSN
+729 DSTSN
-734 IKLKLSDLSDTTETP
+734 IKLKLSNLSDTTETE
-749 IASGITATISADKQS
+749 IAPGIGITATISADKQS

-773 RDFKTTIENAVVLEK
+773 RDFKTTIENAVVLENN
-788 DGSTKKSDVS
+788 GITEKSDVS

-834 MKDGKVNEIDA
+834 MKDDKVNKIDA

-874 EYTIHTDTKGFL
+874 EYTIHTDAKGFL
-886 NSITSNNPSNY
+886 NSITSNNPSDY
-897 PDLESKF
+897 PNLESKF
-904 PSAQPTSNQKYEYIL
+904 PFAQPTSNQKYEYIL

-933 ATLDYRKGTN
+933 ATLDYRKGTD

-969 EDAKGGTSVSRND
+969 EDAKGGTSVGRTD
-982 ARKNT
+982 ARKGA

-996 IKIPSNAVNGDKVK
+996 IKIPSNAVNGDKIEVK
-1010 VTIKDPNGNA
+1010 IYEPGKTIP
-1020 TETTYIIHKLNK
+1020 TTKIYTINK
-1032 KGEDASKSSKISKI
+1032 SNSKSGKIDSL
-1046 TEDKNSNNVMELS
+1046 TDEDGNQINTTA
-1059 SDKKGFVIKDVL
+1059 DKKGFVIKDVV
-1071 MKTGEKTEVT
+1071 MKTGEQTEVT
-1081 AKVLSAATHN
+1081 AKVLSEATHN
-1091 GVAVDESTEAK
+1091 NKAVDESAETK
-1102 ATVTVSNLNRVS
+1102 AAITVSNLNRVS

-1135 GNLAIYKT
+1135 DNLAIYKT

-1148 LPNNILEKDKVT
+1148 LPNNILEKDKVS

-1173 KDSNGNLFLSKGS
+1173 KENGNLFLSNGS

-1229 SMDTLNNDM
+1229 SIDTLNNDM

-1271 GDILKLKIGD
+1271 GDILKLKIGND
-1281 NSEKS
+1281 PEKS
-1286 YLIEKNANGKFE
+1286 YLIEKKANGKFE

-1319 IVKVSVPINS
+1319 IVKVSVPINDA
-1329 VSPTKVSAE
+1329 SPTEVIAE

-1348 VHSTNDIKKA
+1348 VNSTNGIKKA
-1358 SGGGNSLMVTY
+1358 SGGGDSLMVTY

-1396 ITLPVGKIVTGDK
+1396 ITLPVGKIATGDK
-1409 LTVDIKNEPSE
+1409 LTVDINE

-1426 LEYILTKNNDGSISA
+1426 LEYVLTKNSDGSVSA

-1564 DGKIKAVSSSGET
+1564 DGKIKAVSSSGEI

-1589 VKLAYTAPTS
+1589 VKLAYTAPIS
-1599 GNPAPALVPT
+1599 GNPTPALVPT

-1631 LNMGFS
+1631 LDMGFS

-1723 GALNLKDIDVSVGHK
+1723 GALNLKDIDVSEGHK

-1769 SYSESEDAS
+1769 SYSESKDAS
-1778 NKGLHNVTLYL
+1778 NKGLHKVTLYL
-1789 PEDAREGDKISLTYT
+1789 PEDAKEGDKISLTYT
-1804 DPNDHSKTVMKELE
+1804 DPNDHSKTVTKELE
-1818 GLTKADIDNGHIS
+1818 GLTKADIDNGNIS

-1869 QDISNDTVEFNANNN
+1869 QDSGNDTVEFNANNN

-1895 VFKESVDLNNVA
+1895 VFKESVDLSNVA

-1925 ANGAVNLTISPKNV
+1925 VSGAVNLTISPKNV

-1944 NKDVRLKILGDDHDR
+1944 NKDVRLKIMGDDHDK
-1959 VNLDNHEWKRTTDT
+1959 VNLDSNEWKRTADT
-1973 NSGNR
+1973 NGNKI
-1978 TYESMYEINGHTVK
+1978 YESMHEINGHTVK
-1992 IEVDQKIHTD
+1992 IEVDQQIRTD

>member
-152 SAIRGGGLDTQ
+152 SAISGGRLNAQ
-163 DATNTIIP
+163 DAADIIIP

-176 KFTEDENGD
+176 EFTKDANNDGFLNKSENEANGD
-185 HLLNKDENNI
+185 PN
-195 DGDQN
+195 
-200 KTTVRITVPND
+200 TTPVKITVPTDAN
-211 GSVEIGD
+211 VGD
-218 TLNIVIYKPNGSSE
+218 TLEITITKPDGTTENITKTITPEIKNNGYVIP
-232 SRQVPI
+232 
-238 TQQIIDN
+238 
-245 GHVLTDVPVENDK
+245 DVPVK
-258 NSVVT
+258 NGETSTVS
-263 ATITNKYGNT
+263 AYITDQAGNK

-310 EANEDPNTTPVK
+310 EANGDPNTTPVK
-322 ITVPADAN
+322 ITVPTDAN

-338 ITKPDDTTQ
+338 ITKPDGTTE

-368 VENGKTSTVSAY
+368 VKNGETSTVSAY

-395 ITTDTTAEAPI
+395 ITTDTTAKAPI

-416 DTPNPKHNPTNPDDT
+416 ATPNPTNPDDT

-508 RVDATITDKV
+508 RVDATITDKAG
-518 ENTSKSAYDEVKL
+518 NTSESAYDEVKL

-556 ENGARDTSPVKITI
+556 ENGTTRGTSPVKITI
-570 PDQTNLLESEK
+570 PDQTGLPESEK
-581 VKVGDILNIKISGG
+581 VKVGDTLNIKISGG

-601 NVKITQEI
+601 NVEITQEI
-609 LDDLKGN
+609 LDKLKGN
-616 GFMLN
+616 GFMLD
-621 GSNSFENIKSD
+621 GSNSFKNIKSD

-641 PKVRNFDQTI
+641 PKVKNFDTTT

-682 EDSNNNGM
+682 EDSNNNGA

-701 NLKTTTAKI
+701 DLKTTTAKI

-729 DITSN
+729 NSTSN
-734 IKLKLSDLSDTTETP
+734 IKLKLSDLSDTTETT
-749 IASGITATISADKQS
+749 IAPGITATISADKQS

-773 RDFKTTIENAVVLEK
+773 RDFKTIIENAVVLEN
-788 DGSTKKSDVS
+788 DGIHEKSDVS

-827 ALSRSDS
+827 AALSRSDS

-867 KETTETR
+867 KEKTPPETR
-874 EYTIHTDTKGFL
+874 EYTIHTDAKGFL
-886 NSITSNNPSNY
+886 NSITSNSPSDY
-897 PDLESKF
+897 PDLKPKWDEEHKAKPHF
-904 PSAQPTSNQKYEYIL
+904 TSSDNYEYVL
-919 KGVGLEAGEKTTVK
+919 KSVGLEAGEETTVK
-933 ATLDYRKGTN
+933 ATLDYRKGMN

-969 EDAKGGTSVSRND
+969 EDAKGGTSVSRTD
-982 ARKNT
+982 ARKGA

-996 IKIPSNAVNGDKVK
+996 IKIPSNAVNGDKIEVK
-1010 VTIKDPNGNA
+1010 IYELGKPIPTTKIYTI
-1020 TETTYIIHKLNK
+1020 NK
-1032 KGEDASKSSKISKI
+1032 SNSKSGKIDSLTDENGHLI
-1046 TEDKNSNNVMELS
+1046 NTTA
-1059 SDKKGFVIKDVL
+1059 DKKGFVIKDVA
-1071 MKTGEKTEVT
+1071 MKTGEQTEVT

-1091 GVAVDESTEAK
+1091 GVAVDESPVAEASI
-1102 ATVTVSNLNRVS
+1102 TVSNLNRVS
-1114 IAFDKDDN
+1114 IAFDKDKN

-1135 GNLAIYKT
+1135 DNLAIYKT

-1160 IDIDGTQKDYIVE
+1160 IDIDGTTKNYTVE
-1173 KDSNGNLFLSKGS
+1173 KDFNGNLLLSNGS

-1271 GDILKLKIGD
+1271 GDILKLKIGND
-1281 NSEKS
+1281 PEKS

-1319 IVKVSVPINS
+1319 IVKVSVPIND
-1329 VSPTKVSAE
+1329 VRPTKVSAE

-1348 VHSTNDIKKA
+1348 VNSTNDIKKA
-1358 SGGGNSLMVTY
+1358 SGGGGDSFMVTY

-1396 ITLPVGKIVTGDK
+1396 ITLPVGKIATGDK
-1409 LTVDIKNEPSE
+1409 LTVDINEPIKPSE
-1420 PSGNRK
+1420 PNSNRK
-1426 LEYILTKNNDGSISA
+1426 LEYILTKNSDGSVSA

-1547 VEISTEST
+1547 VEISTELT

-1564 DGKIKAVSSSGET
+1564 DGKIKAVSSSGEI
-1577 LDVVDNAIKIPN
+1577 LDVIDNAIKIPN
-1589 VKLAYTAPTS
+1589 IKLAYTAPTS
-1599 GNPAPALVPT
+1599 GDPTPALVST

-1648 SRNKV
+1648 SRDKV

-1706 GELVAKSANG
+1706 GKLVAKSDSG
-1716 NKISLEG
+1716 DKISLEG
-1723 GALNLKDIDVSVGHK
+1723 GAINLKDIDVSEGHK
-1738 YSAEAELTNSK
+1738 YSAEAKLTNSK
-1749 GEYKQTSTN
+1749 DEYEQTSTN
-1758 EVELEKMQYIS
+1758 EVKLEKMQYIS

-1778 NKGLHNVTLYL
+1778 NKGLHNVKLYL

-1804 DPNDHSKTVMKELE
+1804 DPNDHSKTVTKELN
-1818 GLTKADIDNGHIS
+1818 GLTQPDIDNGYIS

-1854 GSNHSVASSFTIKVE
+1854 GSNHSVASSFTIKVK
-1869 QDISNDTVEFNANNN
+1869 QDSGDDTVEFNANNN

-1895 VFKESVDLNNVA
+1895 VFKESIDLSDVE

-1925 ANGAVNLTISPKNV
+1925 ASGAVNLTINPKNV

-1944 NKDVRLKILGDDHDR
+1944 NKDVILKIMGDNHDK
-1959 VNLDNHEWKRTTDT
+1959 VNLDSHEWKRTADT
-1973 NSGNR
+1973 NSGNK
-1978 TYESMYEINGHTVK
+1978 TYESMHEINGHTVK
-1992 IEVDQKIHTD
+1992 IEVDQQIHTD

>member
-1 MAKEA
+1 MANEA
-6 GVVKSVNGGI
+6 GVVKSVTGGSV
-16 ARALNDLTGE
+16 RALNNITGE
-26 VRQLSVGDIVYQ
+26 VRNLNVGDIVYQ
-38 GEKIVTEGSNSKVTI
+38 NEKITTDSSNSKVVI

-58 KDITLIG
+58 KDITLLG
-65 KDTLTLD
+65 KDTITLD
-72 QDSNNNETVADISA
+72 QSTSNNESFGNETVADISA

-91 LKGTDL
+91 LNGTDL

-104 AGGPQAGGNGGDGVS
+104 AGGGAAGGGDGVS
-119 LSSTSF
+119 LSATSF
-125 AEGGHISNIYAN
+125 TEGGHSSNVNAN
-137 YGNLPDNGG
+137 YGNLPDNADD
-146 SYISDY
+146 YVRNY
-152 SAIRGGGLDTQ
+152 SAISGGGLVIQ

-185 HLLNKDENNI
+185 HLLNKDENNT

-200 KTTVRITVPND
+200 KTTVRITVPNN
-211 GSVEIGD
+211 GSVEVGD

-232 SRQVPI
+232 SRKVPI

-287 PTTPTVEFTKDA
+287 PTIPTVKFTDDT

-310 EANEDPNTTPVK
+310 EANGDPNTTPVK

-330 VGDTLEIT
+330 VGDKLEIT
-338 ITKPDDTTQ
+338 ITKPDGTTE
-347 NITKTITPEI
+347 NKTETITPEI
-357 KNNGYVIPDVP
+357 KNNGYVIPNVP
-368 VENGKTSTVSAY
+368 VKNGEISKVSAY

-395 ITTDTTAEAPI
+395 ITTDTTAKAPI

-416 DTPNPKHNPTNPDDT
+416 ATPNPTNPDDT

-464 KLNITIKDPTSPSP
+464 KLNITITDPTNPSP
-478 TTQKITITQAMIDN
+478 TMQEITITQAMIDN

-508 RVDATITDKV
+508 RVDATITDKAG
-518 ENTSKSAYDEVKL
+518 NTSESAYDEVKL

-537 PPVVEFTEDVD
+537 PPVVDFTEDVD

-556 ENGARDTSPVKITI
+556 ENGATKDTSPVKITI
-570 PDQTNLLESEK
+570 PDQTGLPESEK
-581 VKVGDILNIKISGG
+581 VKVGDTLNIKISGG

-601 NVKITQEI
+601 NVKITQGI

-616 GFMLN
+616 GFMLD

-641 PKVRNFDQTI
+641 PKVKNFDQTF

-656 TNEYGNASDQGKDYV
+656 TNEYGNASDPGKDYV

-682 EDSNNNGM
+682 EDSSNNGM

-729 DITSN
+729 DSTSN
-734 IKLKLSDLSDTTETP
+734 IKLKLSDLSDTTETE
-749 IASGITATISADKQS
+749 IAPGIGITATISADKQS

-773 RDFKTTIENAVVLEK
+773 RDFKTTIENAVVLENN
-788 DGSTKKSDVS
+788 GITEKSDVS

-852 VRDGDILKLEIKDPI
+852 VRDGDILKLEIYDPI

-874 EYTIHTDTKGFL
+874 EYTIHTDAKGFL
-886 NSITSNNPSNY
+886 SSITSNNPSNY

-904 PSAQPTSNQKYEYIL
+904 PSAQQTSNQKYEYIL

-933 ATLDYRKGTN
+933 ATLDYRKGTD
-943 DDAVTTDVS
+943 DDAVTTDVN

-969 EDAKGGTSVSRND
+969 EDAKGGTSVSRTD
-982 ARKNT
+982 ARKGA

-996 IKIPSNAVNGDKVK
+996 IKIPSNAVNSDKIEVK
-1010 VTIKDPNGNA
+1010 IYEPGKTIP
-1020 TETTYIIHKLNK
+1020 TTKIYTINK
-1032 KGEDASKSSKISKI
+1032 SNSKSGKIDSL
-1046 TEDKNSNNVMELS
+1046 TDEDGNQINTTA
-1059 SDKKGFVIKDVL
+1059 DKKGFVIKDIV
-1071 MKTGEKTEVT
+1071 MKTGEQTEVT
-1081 AKVLSAATHN
+1081 AKVLSEATHN
-1091 GVAVDESTEAK
+1091 NKAVDESAETK
-1102 ATVTVSNLNRVS
+1102 ATITVSNLNRVS

-1135 GNLAIYKT
+1135 NNLAIYKT

-1148 LPNNILEKDKVT
+1148 LPNNILEKDKVS

-1173 KDSNGNLFLSKGS
+1173 KENGNLFLSNGS

-1229 SMDTLNNDM
+1229 SIDTLNNDM

-1271 GDILKLKIGD
+1271 GDILKLKIND
-1281 NSEKS
+1281 HEKS

-1298 ITEIDSAKNKI
+1298 ITEIDSAKNKR

-1319 IVKVSVPINS
+1319 IVKVSVPINDAR
-1329 VSPTKVSAE
+1329 PTKVSAE

-1348 VHSTNDIKKA
+1348 VNSTNDIKKA
-1358 SGGGNSLMVTY
+1358 SGGGDSFMVTY

-1396 ITLPVGKIVTGDK
+1396 ITLPVGKIATGDK
-1409 LTVDIKNEPSE
+1409 LTVDINE

-1426 LEYILTKNNDGSISA
+1426 LEYVFAKNNDGSVSA

-1516 DRVEADEDGN
+1516 DRVEADEDGK

-1564 DGKIKAVSSSGET
+1564 DGKIKAVSSSGEI

-1589 VKLAYTAPTS
+1589 IKLAYTAPTS
-1599 GNPAPALVPT
+1599 ENPAPALVPT

-1706 GELVAKSANG
+1706 GKLVAKSDNG
-1716 NKISLEG
+1716 DKISLEG

-1738 YSAEAELTNSK
+1738 YSAEAKITNSRD
-1749 GEYKQTSTN
+1749 EYEQTSTN
-1758 EVELEKMQYIS
+1758 EIGLEKMQYIS
-1769 SYSESEDAS
+1769 SYSESKDAS
-1778 NKGLHNVTLYL
+1778 NKGLHNVMLYL
-1789 PEDAREGDKISLTYT
+1789 PEDAKEGDKISLTYT
-1804 DPNDHSKTVMKELE
+1804 DPNDHSKTVTKELE
-1818 GLTKADIDNGHIS
+1818 GLTKADIDNGNIS

-1869 QDISNDTVEFNANNN
+1869 QDSSNDTVEFNANNN
-1884 RMYGGNGTDTL
+1884 RIYGGNGTDTL
-1895 VFKESVDLNNVA
+1895 VFKESVDLSNVA
-1907 NLGDK
+1907 NLGNK

-1925 ANGAVNLTISPKNV
+1925 ASGAVNLTINPKNV

-1944 NKDVRLKILGDDHDR
+1944 NKDVILKIMGDNHDK
-1959 VNLDNHEWKRTTDT
+1959 VNLDSHEWKRTADT
-1973 NSGNR
+1973 NGNKI
-1978 TYESMYEINGHTVK
+1978 YESMHEINGHTVK
-1992 IEVDQKIHTD
+1992 IEVDQQIRTD

>member
-1 MAKEA
+1 MANEA
-6 GVVKSVNGGI
+6 GVVKSVTGGSV
-16 ARALNDLTGE
+16 RALNNITGE
-26 VRQLSVGDIVYQ
+26 VRNLNVGDIVYQ
-38 GEKIVTEGSNSKVTI
+38 NEKITTDSSNSKVII

-58 KDITLIG
+58 KDITLLG
-65 KDTLTLD
+65 KDTITLD
-72 QDSNNNETVADISA
+72 QSTSNNESFGNETVADISA

-91 LKGTDL
+91 LNGTDL

-104 AGGPQAGGNGGDGVS
+104 AGGGATGGGDGVS
-119 LSSTSF
+119 LSATSF
-125 AEGGHISNIYAN
+125 TEGGHISNVNAN
-137 YGNLPDNGG
+137 YGNLPGNADDYVRN
-146 SYISDY
+146 Y
-152 SAIRGGGLDTQ
+152 SAISGGGLDIQ

-185 HLLNKDENNI
+185 HLLNKDENNT

-200 KTTVRITVPND
+200 KTTVRITVPNN
-211 GSVEIGD
+211 GSVEVGD

-232 SRQVPI
+232 SRKVPI

-287 PTTPTVEFTKDA
+287 PTTPTVKFTDDT

-310 EANEDPNTTPVK
+310 EANGDPNTTPVK

-330 VGDTLEIT
+330 VGDKLEIT
-338 ITKPDDTTQ
+338 ITKPDGTTE
-347 NITKTITPEI
+347 NKTETITPEI
-357 KNNGYVIPDVP
+357 KNNGYVIPNVP
-368 VENGKTSTVSAY
+368 VENGKPSTVSAY

-395 ITTDTTAEAPI
+395 VTTDTIAPLAPI
-406 VTFVEDKNAK
+406 VTFVEDKNVVGY
-416 DTPNPKHNPTNPDDT
+416 TPNPTNPSDT

-454 KFPGDVTAGD
+454 KFPDGVTAGD
-464 KLNITIKDPTSPSP
+464 KLNITIADPTNSNP
-478 TTQKITITQAMIDN
+478 TTQEITITQAMIDN

-500 PVRNGQTS
+500 PVKNGEIS
-508 RVDATITDKV
+508 KVDAAITDKAG
-518 ENTSKSAYDEVKL
+518 NTGQSAYDEVKL
-531 VSDKPK
+531 ISDKPK

-556 ENGARDTSPVKITI
+556 ENGATKDTSPVKITI
-570 PDQTNLLESEK
+570 PDQTGLPESEK
-581 VKVGDILNIKISGG
+581 VKVGDTLNIKIFGG

-601 NVKITQEI
+601 NVKITEDI
-609 LDDLKGN
+609 LNDLKGN

-621 GSNSFENIKSD
+621 GSKSFENIKSD

-641 PKVRNFDQTI
+641 PKVKNFDQTI

-656 TNEYGNASDQGKDYV
+656 TNEYGNASDPGKDYV

-682 EDSNNNGM
+682 EDSSNNGM

-729 DITSN
+729 DSTSN
-734 IKLKLSDLSDTTETP
+734 IKLKLSNLSDTTETE
-749 IASGITATISADKQS
+749 IAPGIGITATISADKQS

-773 RDFKTTIENAVVLEK
+773 RDFKTTIENAVVLENN
-788 DGSTKKSDVS
+788 GITEKSDVS

-834 MKDGKVNEIDA
+834 MKDDKVNKIDA

-874 EYTIHTDTKGFL
+874 EYTIHTDAKGFL
-886 NSITSNNPSNY
+886 NSITSNNPSDY
-897 PDLESKF
+897 PNLESKF
-904 PSAQPTSNQKYEYIL
+904 PFAQPTSNQKYEYIL

-933 ATLDYRKGTN
+933 ATLDYRKGTD

-969 EDAKGGTSVSRND
+969 EDAKGGTSVGRTD
-982 ARKNT
+982 ARKGA

-996 IKIPSNAVNGDKVK
+996 IKIPSNAVNGDKIEVK
-1010 VTIKDPNGNA
+1010 IYEPGKTIP
-1020 TETTYIIHKLNK
+1020 TTKIYTINK
-1032 KGEDASKSSKISKI
+1032 SNSKSGKIDSLTDENGHQI
-1046 TEDKNSNNVMELS
+1046 NTTA
-1059 SDKKGFVIKDVL
+1059 DKKGFVIKDVV
-1071 MKTGEKTEVT
+1071 MKTGEQTEVT
-1081 AKVLSAATHN
+1081 AKVLSEATHN
-1091 GVAVDESTEAK
+1091 NNKAVDESAETK
-1102 ATVTVSNLNRVS
+1102 ATITVSNLNRVS

-1135 GNLAIYKT
+1135 NNLAIYKT

-1148 LPNNILEKDKVT
+1148 LPNNILEKDKVS

-1173 KDSNGNLFLSKGS
+1173 KENGNLFLSNGS

-1229 SMDTLNNDM
+1229 SIDTLNNDM
-1238 LIKFDEDKNNDGVIA
+1238 LIKFDEDKNNDGVIS

-1281 NSEKS
+1281 GPEKS
-1286 YLIEKNANGKFE
+1286 YLIEKKANGKFE

-1319 IVKVSVPINS
+1319 IVKVPVPINDAK
-1329 VSPTKVSAE
+1329 PTEVIAK

-1348 VHSTNDIKKA
+1348 VNATNDIKKA
-1358 SGGGNSLMVTY
+1358 SGGGDSFMVTY

-1396 ITLPVGKIVTGDK
+1396 ITLPVGKIATGDK
-1409 LTVDIKNEPSE
+1409 LTVDINE

-1426 LEYILTKNNDGSISA
+1426 LEYVLTKNSDGSVSA
-1441 VDKNGNPVNIE
+1441 MDKNGNPVNIE

-1564 DGKIKAVSSSGET
+1564 DGKIKAVSSSGEI

-1589 VKLAYTAPTS
+1589 VKLAYTAPIS
-1599 GNPAPALVPT
+1599 GNPTPALVPT

-1631 LNMGFS
+1631 LDMGFS

-1723 GALNLKDIDVSVGHK
+1723 GALNLKDIDVSEGHK

-1769 SYSESEDAS
+1769 SYSESKDAS
-1778 NKGLHNVTLYL
+1778 NKGLHKVTLYL
-1789 PEDAREGDKISLTYT
+1789 PEDAKEGDKISLTYT
-1804 DPNDHSKTVMKELE
+1804 DPNDHSKTVTKELE

-1869 QDISNDTVEFNANNN
+1869 QDSGNDTVEFNANNN

-1895 VFKESVDLNNVA
+1895 VFKESVDLSNVA

-1925 ANGAVNLTISPKNV
+1925 ASGAVNLTINPKNV

-1944 NKDVRLKILGDDHDR
+1944 NKDVILKIMGDNHDK
-1959 VNLDNHEWKRTTDT
+1959 VNLDSHEWKRTADT
-1973 NSGNR
+1973 NSGNK
-1978 TYESMYEINGHTVK
+1978 TYESMHEINGHTVK
-1992 IEVDQKIHTD
+1992 IEVDQQIHTD

>member
-119 LSSTSF
+119 LSSASF

-137 YGNLPDNGG
+137 YGNLPDNGNN
-146 SYISDY
+146 YVSDY
-152 SAIRGGGLDTQ
+152 SAISGGRLDTQ

-176 KFTEDENGD
+176 KFTEDKNGD
-185 HLLNKDENNI
+185 HLLNKDENNT

-200 KTTVRITVPND
+200 KTTVRITVPNN
-211 GSVEIGD
+211 GSVEVGD

-232 SRQVPI
+232 SRKVPI

-245 GHVLTDVPVENDK
+245 GHVLTDVPVENNK

-273 GGEGRDTITTDTIA
+273 GGEGSDTVTTDTIA
-287 PTTPTVEFTKDA
+287 PTTPTVKFTDDT
-299 NNDGFLNKSEN
+299 NNDKFLNESEN
-310 EANEDPNTTPVK
+310 KANGDTNTTPVK
-322 ITVPADAN
+322 ITVPADAK
-330 VGDTLEIT
+330 VGDKLEIT
-338 ITKPDDTTQ
+338 ITKPDGGTTE

-357 KNNGYVIPDVP
+357 KNNGYIIPDVP
-368 VENGKTSTVSAY
+368 VKNGETSTVSAY

-395 ITTDTTAEAPI
+395 ITTDTTAKAPI

-416 DTPNPKHNPTNPDDT
+416 ATPNPTNPDDT

-464 KLNITIKDPTSPSP
+464 KLNITIKDPTNPSP
-478 TTQKITITQAMIDN
+478 TTQEITITQAMIDN

-500 PVRNGQTS
+500 PVRNKQIS
-508 RVDATITDKV
+508 KVEATITDKV
-518 ENTSKSAYDEVKL
+518 GNTSKSAYDEVKL
-531 VSDKPK
+531 ESDKPK
-537 PPVVEFTEDVD
+537 PPVVKFTEDVNVD
-548 NNGILSRE
+548 HILSRE
-556 ENGARDTSPVKITI
+556 EKNGATKDTSPVKITI
-570 PDQTNLLESEK
+570 PDQTGLLESEK
-581 VKVGDILNIKISGG
+581 VKVGDTLNIKIFGG

-601 NVKITQEI
+601 NVKITKEI

-616 GFMLN
+616 GFKLD

-632 GSTETVTPN
+632 GSTETVRPN
-641 PKVRNFDQTI
+641 PKVRNFDQTT

-682 EDSNNNGM
+682 EDSNDNGM

-729 DITSN
+729 DSTSN
-734 IKLKLSDLSDTTETP
+734 IKLKLSNLSDTTETT
-749 IASGITATISADKQS
+749 IAPGITATISADKQS

-773 RDFKTTIENAVVLEK
+773 RDFKTTIENAVVLENN
-788 DGSTKKSDVS
+788 GVTKKSDES

-812 EFAEKQSVKVDGGDN
+812 EFAEKQSVKVGGGND

-852 VRDGDILKLEIKDPI
+852 VRDGDILRLEIKDPI
-867 KETTETR
+867 KGTTTR
-874 EYTIHTDTKGFL
+874 EYTIHTDAKGFL
-886 NSITSNNPSNY
+886 NSITSNKPSDY

-904 PSAQPTSNQKYEYIL
+904 PSAEPTSNQKYEYIL
-919 KGVGLEAGEKTTVK
+919 KGVGLEAGKKTTVE
-933 ATLDYRKGTN
+933 ATLDYRKGT
-943 DDAVTTDVS
+943 DDDTVTTDVS
-952 KEATT
+952 KKATT

-969 EDAKGGTSVSRND
+969 EDAKGGTSVSRTD
-982 ARKNT
+982 ARKGA

-996 IKIPSNAVNGDKVK
+996 IKIPSNAVNGDKIEVK
-1010 VTIKDPNGNA
+1010 IYEPGKPTPTPKIYTI
-1020 TETTYIIHKLNK
+1020 NK
-1032 KGEDASKSSKISKI
+1032 SNSKSGKIDSLTDESGHQI
-1046 TEDKNSNNVMELS
+1046 NTTA
-1059 SDKKGFVIKDVL
+1059 DKKGFVIKDVV
-1071 MKTGEKTEVT
+1071 MKTGKQTEVT
-1081 AKVLSAATHN
+1081 AKVLSDATHN
-1091 GVAVDESTEAK
+1091 NVAVDESPVAEASI
-1102 ATVTVSNLNRVS
+1102 TVSNLNRVS
-1114 IAFDKDDN
+1114 IAFDKDKN

-1130 ESASG
+1130 ESASEN
-1135 GNLAIYKT
+1135 NLAIYKT

-1173 KDSNGNLFLSKGS
+1173 KDSNGNLLLSHGS

-1271 GDILKLKIGD
+1271 GDILKLKIGND
-1281 NSEKS
+1281 PEKS

-1319 IVKVSVPINS
+1319 IVKVSVPIND

-1348 VHSTNDIKKA
+1348 VNSTNDIKKA

-1475 DSTGVNKGTT
+1475 DSAGVNKGTT

-1547 VEISTEST
+1547 VEISTELT

-1564 DGKIKAVSSSGET
+1564 DGKIKAVSSSGEI
-1577 LDVVDNAIKIPN
+1577 LDVIDNAIKIPN

-1648 SRNKV
+1648 NHNKV

-1665 GKTTLGLKLPSNVM
+1665 GKTTLSLKLPSNVI

-1691 GQVTRTENFTLEKEN
+1691 GQVTRTEKFTLEKEN

-1716 NKISLEG
+1716 DKISLEG
-1723 GALNLKDIDVSVGHK
+1723 GAINLKDIDVSEGHK
-1738 YSAEAELTNSK
+1738 YSAEAKLTNSK
-1749 GEYKQTSTN
+1749 DEYEQTSTN

-1778 NKGLHNVTLYL
+1778 NKGLHNVKLYL

-1804 DPNDHSKTVMKELE
+1804 DPNDHSKTVTKELN
-1818 GLTKADIDNGHIS
+1818 GLTQPDIDNGYIS
-1831 TQINVNPEKAYDVKV
+1831 TQINVNPEKDYDVKV

-1854 GSNHSVASSFTIKVE
+1854 GSNHSVASSFTIKVK
-1869 QDISNDTVEFNANNN
+1869 QDSGDDTVEFNANNN

-1895 VFKESVDLNNVA
+1895 VFKESVDLSNVA

-1925 ANGAVNLTISPKNV
+1925 ASGAVNLTINPKNV

-1944 NKDVRLKILGDDHDR
+1944 NKDVRLKIMGDDHDK
-1959 VNLDNHEWKRTTDT
+1959 VNLDSHEWKRTADT
-1973 NSGNR
+1973 NSDNK